1 MKSKTKKLLAIGLSL
16 ALAAGCTMV
25 LSACDPEEEPPVL
38 TDEPLAGETVADFT
52 QGESER
58 FFSSDG
64 WTNKS
69 VFNTWW
75 SADNVSYEG
84 GVMQLTI
91 DENPDGSEATYDEY
105 FGGEARSHE
114 WYGYGD
120 FEVRMKPAKK
130 AGTASTFF
138 TCTGDYD
145 INLEGEPNPWDEI
158 DIEFLGKDT
167 TQVQFNY
174 YVNGQG
180 GHEYMYDLGF
190 DASEEFHNYGFRWTE
205 DYICWFVDGEPVH
218 KVEASEG
225 NPMPAAAGRILMNYW
240 CGTSEAEGWM
250 GAYSDPGDEGP
261 VYEWVK
267 TSGDVYM
274 SDIKEEEGGN
284 VPEVPEGTAAQKLL
298 FNGDSYESDAA
309 EAAETVTLSY
319 ENIGGSSYQP
329 ASADIAAMAKDCN
342 TFAVTIKNN
351 GTETVQARFDILGA
365 NQNPPPEGLNTAAV
379 NLSAV
384 KADGTQLRTD
394 TDWGGSFID
403 LAAGEEAVV
412 FITYNNADA
421 VRGAV
426 TTLNVFLDS
435 ARGDENTYSGSVTL
449 SEMMFFTNE
458 GAVQPGVPGGSDS
471 SVQINGADIPV
482 QGNDYTVTVGEDN
495 AMHVTYTGIQGASY
509 KNVNITDIS
518 AVAKDNN
525 TFTAKVTNNGSETL
539 TLRIDVMA
547 NEQVTPNTKACNI
560 SATMDGQAVYTDR
573 DWGGSTFEIAAGK
586 TVTVKVVYDAS
597 YGPQSL
603 QMMFDSS
610 IYEDTAVHSGDVTV
624 AEMAFSK
631 ASAPAPDPVP
641 EPEPEPEPEPVPEPV
656 PETEYVQIGDEAAEL
671 TGVSPSYSVSVS
683 GGTMQ
688 VSYSGVVGNSYHNVN
703 LGIAPVV
710 GENNAVRASV
720 KNNGNEALT
729 LRVNVLA
736 KQLVGTTPDEE
747 ELYICNLSATMDGQ
761 EVYTDRDWGGS
772 TFTIAA
778 GASAEIEVVFDA
790 AKEAE
795 TLQFM
800 FDSSTNDDENK
811 YSGSVTLSEMSFA
824 VVEEEEPGEGEMTE
838 TTIDLTQVTIGG
850 NVGEG
855 NAYTVSVTEEGA
867 LNVAYTDLAGGGYEN
882 VNLAVAS
889 IVGENNAVRAS
900 VKNNGSEV
908 LTLRVNV
915 LAKQLVGTTPDGKE
929 LYICNLSATMDGQEV
944 YTDRDWGG
952 STFTIAAGAS
962 AEIEVVFDAAK
973 EAETLQFMFDSSTN
987 DDENKYSG
995 SVTLSEMS
1003 FAVVEEEE
1011 PGEGEMTETT
1021 IDLTQVTIGGNVGEG
1036 NAYTA
1041 AVTEEGALNVAYTD
1055 LAGGKYEKVDFSVA
1069 EIAGESTVFSLK
1081 VTNNG
1086 SEKVTLR
1093 INMQSATQVTEN
1105 TKACNVSATMDGQE
1119 VYTDLV
1125 WGGSKFE
1132 IEAGKTVSIEVTFDA
1147 AKDLQS
1153 IEFMIDSCIDGDTA
1167 AHSGDVTFSEMKLLA
1182 EKAEQPGEEPE
1193 IVETVLDAEELTF
1206 NSSSEGL
1213 YTVTADAEANTVNVT
1228 YTAVKGNS
1236 YQNVSANI
1244 AALADNSAF
1253 SVKVVNNGEAE
1264 VTLRL
1269 DVLAAGK
1276 VCVISAK
1283 VNGEEISLNP
1293 GEGAVVK
1300 IAAKGEAV
1308 IEVAYGGE
1316 VPADQV
1322 LFMIDSCVWNDEAAH
1337 SGDVTFS
1344 EMKLLAEKAEQPG
1357 EGETE
1362 QPEQP
1367 GEGETEQ
1374 PGEGGEEP
1382 EQPGEGETEQPE
1394 QPGEGETE
1402 QPGEGETEQ
1411 SEADA
1416 RAAA

>member
-867 LNVAYTDLAGGGYEN
+867 LNVAYTDLAGG
-882 VNLAVAS
+882 
-889 IVGENNAVRAS
+889 
-900 VKNNGSEV
+900 
-908 LTLRVNV
+908 
-915 LAKQLVGTTPDGKE
+915 
-929 LYICNLSATMDGQEV
+929 
-944 YTDRDWGG
+944 
-952 STFTIAAGAS
+952 
-962 AEIEVVFDAAK
+962 
-973 EAETLQFMFDSSTN
+973 
-987 DDENKYSG
+987 
-995 SVTLSEMS
+995 
-1003 FAVVEEEE
+1003 
-1011 PGEGEMTETT
+1011 
-1021 IDLTQVTIGGNVGEG
+1021 
-1036 NAYTA
+1036 
-1041 AVTEEGALNVAYTD
+1041 
-1055 LAGGKYEKVDFSVA
+1055 KYEKVDFSVA

>member
-64 WTNKS
+64 WTNGS

-75 SADNVSYEG
+75 SGSNVLYED

-91 DENPDGSEATYDEY
+91 DENPDGSEENNNEY

-145 INLEGEPNPWDEI
+145 TNLEGEKNPWDEI

-274 SDIKEEEGGN
+274 SDIKEDEGGN

-309 EAAETVTLSY
+309 EAAETVTLTY
-319 ENIGGSSYQP
+319 ENIGGGSYQP

-495 AMHVTYTGIQGASY
+495 AMHVTYTGIQGATY

-610 IYEDTAVHSGDVTV
+610 VYEDTAVHSGDVTV

-631 ASAPAPDPVP
+631 TSAPAPDPVP
-641 EPEPEPEPEPVPEPV
+641 EPEPEPEPMPEPEPEPV
-656 PETEYVQIGDEAAEL
+656 RVPIGDASAEL

-688 VSYSGVVGNSYHNVN
+688 VSYGAVVGNSYHNVN
-703 LGIAPVV
+703 LGIASIV
-710 GENNAVRASV
+710 GENNAVRAFV
-720 KNNGNEALT
+720 KNNGSEALT

-736 KQLVGTTPDEE
+736 KQLVGTTLDGDD
-747 ELYICNLSATMDGQ
+747 LYICNLSATMNGGS
-761 EVYTDRDWGGS
+761 EGVSTDLKYGGS

-800 FDSSTNDDENK
+800 FDSSTNDDSSSH
-811 YSGSVTLSEMSFA
+811 SGSVTLSKMSFA
-824 VVEEEEPGEGEMTE
+824 VVEEEEEPEPEPVRVPIG
-838 TTIDLTQVTIGG
+838 TQATIGG

-867 LNVAYTDLAGGGYEN
+867 LHVTYTDLAGGGYEN
-882 VNLAVAS
+882 VN
-889 IVGENNAVRAS
+889 
-900 VKNNGSEV
+900 
-908 LTLRVNV
+908 
-915 LAKQLVGTTPDGKE
+915 
-929 LYICNLSATMDGQEV
+929 
-944 YTDRDWGG
+944 
-952 STFTIAAGAS
+952 
-962 AEIEVVFDAAK
+962 
-973 EAETLQFMFDSSTN
+973 
-987 DDENKYSG
+987 
-995 SVTLSEMS
+995 
-1003 FAVVEEEE
+1003 
-1011 PGEGEMTETT
+1011 
-1021 IDLTQVTIGGNVGEG
+1021 
-1036 NAYTA
+1036 
-1041 AVTEEGALNVAYTD
+1041 
-1055 LAGGKYEKVDFSVA
+1055 FSVA

-1105 TKACNVSATMDGQE
+1105 TTACNLSATMDGQE
-1119 VYTDLV
+1119 VFTDLV

-1147 AKDLQS
+1147 TKDLQS

-1182 EKAEQPGEEPE
+1182 EKPEQPGEGETEPE
-1193 IVETVLDAEELTF
+1193 PDPEQPETVETPIDLTQDTIAG
-1206 NSSSEGL
+1206 NVGEGNA
-1213 YTVTADAEANTVNVT
+1213 YT
-1228 YTAVKGNS
+1228 
-1236 YQNVSANI
+1236 
-1244 AALADNSAF
+1244 F
-1253 SVKVVNNGEAE
+1253 SVTEEGALNVAYTDLAGGGYENVNFSVAEIAGESTVFSLKVTNNGSEK
-1264 VTLRL
+1264 VTLRINMQSATQVTENTTACNL
-1269 DVLAAGK
+1269 SATMDGQEVFTDLVWGGSKFEIEAGK
-1276 VCVISAK
+1276 TVS
-1283 VNGEEISLNP
+1283 
-1293 GEGAVVK
+1293 
-1300 IAAKGEAV
+1300 
-1308 IEVAYGGE
+1308 IEVTFDATKDLQRIE
-1316 VPADQV
+1316 
-1322 LFMIDSCVWNDEAAH
+1322 FMIDSCIYGDTAAH

-1367 GEGETEQ
+1367 GEEPEIVETVLDAEELTFNSSSEGLYTVKADAEANTVNVTYAAVKGNSYHNVSANIAALADNSAFSVKVVNNREAEVTLRLDVLAAGKVCVTSAKVNGEAIALNANEGAVVTIDVK
-1374 PGEGGEEP
+1374 GEAVIAVTYGGDGAADQVLFMIDSCVWNDETAHSGDVTFSEMKLLAEKA

-1394 QPGEGETE
+1394 
-1402 QPGEGETEQ
+1402 
-1411 SEADA
+1411 ADA
-1416 RAAA
+1416 GAAA

>member
-64 WTNKS
+64 WTNGS

-75 SADNVSYEG
+75 SGSNVLYED

-91 DENPDGSEATYDEY
+91 DENPDGSEENNNEY

-145 INLEGEPNPWDEI
+145 TNLEGEKNPWDEI

-240 CGTSEAEGWM
+240 CGTAEAEGWM

-284 VPEVPEGTAAQKLL
+284 VPEVPEGTEAQKLL

-309 EAAETVTLSY
+309 EAAETVTLTY
-319 ENIGGSSYQP
+319 ENIGGGSYQP
-329 ASADIAAMAKDCN
+329 ASADIAAVAGEHN
-342 TFAVTIKNN
+342 TFTAKIKNN

-394 TDWGGSFID
+394 LQYGGSFID

-610 IYEDTAVHSGDVTV
+610 VYEDTATHSGDVTV

-641 EPEPEPEPEPVPEPV
+641 EPEPEPVPEPEPEP
-656 PETEYVQIGDEAAEL
+656 EYVQIGDAAAEL

-688 VSYSGVVGNSYHNVN
+688 VVYSGVGGNSYHNVN
-703 LGIAPVV
+703 LAVASIV

-720 KNNGNEALT
+720 KNNGSEALT

-736 KQLVGTTPDEE
+736 KQLVGTTPDGAD
-747 ELYICNLSATMDGQ
+747 LYICNLSATMDGGSDG
-761 EVYTDRDWGGS
+761 VSTDLQYGGS

-800 FDSSTNDDENK
+800 FDSSTYDDASSH
-811 YSGSVTLSEMSFA
+811 SGSVTLSEMSFA
-824 VVEEEEPGEGEMTE
+824 IVEEEEEPEPEPVRVPIG
-838 TTIDLTQVTIGG
+838 TQATIGG

-867 LNVAYTDLAGGGYEN
+867 LHVTYTELLGGKYEN
-882 VNLAVAS
+882 VN
-889 IVGENNAVRAS
+889 
-900 VKNNGSEV
+900 
-908 LTLRVNV
+908 
-915 LAKQLVGTTPDGKE
+915 
-929 LYICNLSATMDGQEV
+929 
-944 YTDRDWGG
+944 
-952 STFTIAAGAS
+952 
-962 AEIEVVFDAAK
+962 
-973 EAETLQFMFDSSTN
+973 
-987 DDENKYSG
+987 
-995 SVTLSEMS
+995 
-1003 FAVVEEEE
+1003 
-1011 PGEGEMTETT
+1011 
-1021 IDLTQVTIGGNVGEG
+1021 
-1036 NAYTA
+1036 
-1041 AVTEEGALNVAYTD
+1041 
-1055 LAGGKYEKVDFSVA
+1055 FSVA

-1105 TKACNVSATMDGQE
+1105 TTACNLSATMDGQEVYTDLVWGGSTFEIEAGKTVSIEVTFDAEKDLQSIEFMIDSCIDGDTAAHSGDVTFSEMKLLAEKAEQPGEGETEPEPDPEQPETVETPIDLTQATIGGNVGEGNAYTVSVTEEGALNVTYTDLAGGHYENVNFSVAEIAGESTVFSLKVTNNGSEKVTLRINMQSATQVTENTTACNLSATMDGQE

-1147 AKDLQS
+1147 TKDLQS

-1182 EKAEQPGEEPE
+1182 EKAEQPGEEEQPE
-1193 IVETVLDAEELTF
+1193 IVETVLDAEGLTF

-1244 AALADNSAF
+1244 VALADNFAF

-1300 IAAKGEAV
+1300 IAAKGEAA

-1374 PGEGGEEP
+1374 PEQPGEGGEEP
-1382 EQPGEGETEQPE
+1382 EQPGEGETEQ
-1394 QPGEGETE
+1394 T
-1402 QPGEGETEQ
+1402 
-1411 SEADA
+1411 EADA
-1416 RAAA
+1416 GAVA

>member
-64 WTNKS
+64 WTNGS

-75 SADNVSYEG
+75 SGSNVLYED

-91 DENPDGSEATYDEY
+91 DENPDGSEENNNEY

-145 INLEGEPNPWDEI
+145 TNLEGEPNPWDEI

-274 SDIKEEEGGN
+274 SDIKEDEGGN
-284 VPEVPEGTAAQKLL
+284 VPGVPEGTEAQKLL

-309 EAAETVTLSY
+309 EAAETVTLTY
-319 ENIGGSSYQP
+319 ENIGGSSYAP
-329 ASADIAAMAKDCN
+329 ASADIAAVAGEHN
-342 TFAVTIKNN
+342 TFTAKIKNN

-394 TDWGGSFID
+394 LQYGGSFID

-495 AMHVTYTGIQGASY
+495 AMHVTYTGIQGATY

-525 TFTAKVTNNGSETL
+525 TFTAKVTNNGSKTL
-539 TLRIDVMA
+539 TLRIDVVA
-547 NEQVTPNTKACNI
+547 NEQVTPNTKVCNI

-610 IYEDTAVHSGDVTV
+610 INENTAVNSGDVTV

-641 EPEPEPEPEPVPEPV
+641 EPEPEPDPEPVPGGSDSS
-656 PETEYVQIGDEAAEL
+656 VQINGADIPVQGNDYTVTVGEDNAMHVTY
-671 TGVSPSYSVSVS
+671 TGIQGATYK
-683 GGTMQ
+683 
-688 VSYSGVVGNSYHNVN
+688 NVN
-703 LGIAPVV
+703 ITDISAVAKD
-710 GENNAVRASV
+710 NNTFTAKVT
-720 KNNGNEALT
+720 NNGSKTLT
-729 LRVNVLA
+729 LRIDVVANEQV
-736 KQLVGTTPDEE
+736 TPNTKV
-747 ELYICNLSATMDGQ
+747 CNISATMDGQ
-761 EVYTDRDWGGS
+761 AVYTDRDWGGS
-772 TFTIAA
+772 TFEIAA
-778 GASAEIEVVFDA
+778 GKTVTVKVVYDASYGPQS
-790 AKEAE
+790 
-795 TLQFM
+795 LQMM
-800 FDSSTNDDENK
+800 FDSS
-811 YSGSVTLSEMSFA
+811 
-824 VVEEEEPGEGEMTE
+824 
-838 TTIDLTQVTIGG
+838 
-850 NVGEG
+850 
-855 NAYTVSVTEEGA
+855 
-867 LNVAYTDLAGGGYEN
+867 
-882 VNLAVAS
+882 
-889 IVGENNAVRAS
+889 
-900 VKNNGSEV
+900 
-908 LTLRVNV
+908 
-915 LAKQLVGTTPDGKE
+915 
-929 LYICNLSATMDGQEV
+929 
-944 YTDRDWGG
+944 
-952 STFTIAAGAS
+952 
-962 AEIEVVFDAAK
+962 
-973 EAETLQFMFDSSTN
+973 
-987 DDENKYSG
+987 
-995 SVTLSEMS
+995 
-1003 FAVVEEEE
+1003 
-1011 PGEGEMTETT
+1011 
-1021 IDLTQVTIGGNVGEG
+1021 
-1036 NAYTA
+1036 
-1041 AVTEEGALNVAYTD
+1041 
-1055 LAGGKYEKVDFSVA
+1055 
-1069 EIAGESTVFSLK
+1069 
-1081 VTNNG
+1081 
-1086 SEKVTLR
+1086 
-1093 INMQSATQVTEN
+1093 INEN
-1105 TKACNVSATMDGQE
+1105 TAVN
-1119 VYTDLV
+1119 
-1125 WGGSKFE
+1125 
-1132 IEAGKTVSIEVTFDA
+1132 
-1147 AKDLQS
+1147 
-1153 IEFMIDSCIDGDTA
+1153 
-1167 AHSGDVTFSEMKLLA
+1167 SGDVTVAEM
-1182 EKAEQPGEEPE
+1182 
-1193 IVETVLDAEELTF
+1193 
-1206 NSSSEGL
+1206 
-1213 YTVTADAEANTVNVT
+1213 
-1228 YTAVKGNS
+1228 
-1236 YQNVSANI
+1236 
-1244 AALADNSAF
+1244 AF
-1253 SVKVVNNGEAE
+1253 SKA
-1264 VTLRL
+1264 
-1269 DVLAAGK
+1269 
-1276 VCVISAK
+1276 SA
-1283 VNGEEISLNP
+1283 
-1293 GEGAVVK
+1293 
-1300 IAAKGEAV
+1300 
-1308 IEVAYGGE
+1308 
-1316 VPADQV
+1316 PA
-1322 LFMIDSCVWNDEAAH
+1322 
-1337 SGDVTFS
+1337 
-1344 EMKLLAEKAEQPG
+1344 
-1357 EGETE
+1357 
-1362 QPEQP
+1362 PEQP
-1367 GEGETEQ
+1367 GEG
-1374 PGEGGEEP
+1374 
-1382 EQPGEGETEQPE
+1382 
-1394 QPGEGETE
+1394 
-1402 QPGEGETEQ
+1402 
-1411 SEADA
+1411 
-1416 RAAA
+1416 AAA

>member
-64 WTNKS
+64 WTNGS

-75 SADNVSYEG
+75 SGSNVLYED

-91 DENPDGSEATYDEY
+91 DENPDGSEENNNEY

-145 INLEGEPNPWDEI
+145 TNLEGEPNPWDEI

-205 DYICWFVDGEPVH
+205 DYICWFVDGEPVY
-218 KVEASEG
+218 KVEASEES
-225 NPMPAAAGRILMNYW
+225 PMPSAAGRILMNYW

-274 SDIKEEEGGN
+274 SDIKEEEEGK

-309 EAAETVTLSY
+309 EAAETVTLTY
-319 ENIGGSSYQP
+319 ENIGGGSYEP
-329 ASADIAAMAKDCN
+329 ASADIAAVAGEHN
-342 TFAVTIKNN
+342 TFTAKIKNN

-365 NQNPPPEGLNTAAV
+365 NQNAGLQTAAV

-384 KADGTQLRTD
+384 KADGTALRTD

-610 IYEDTAVHSGDVTV
+610 VYEDTAVHSGDVTV

-641 EPEPEPEPEPVPEPV
+641 EPEPEPEPEPVPEPE
-656 PETEYVQIGDEAAEL
+656 PEPEPDPVYVQIN
-671 TGVSPSYSVSVS
+671 
-683 GGTMQ
+683 GT
-688 VSYSGVVGNSYHNVN
+688 S
-703 LGIAPVV
+703 IPVEENEYTV
-710 GENNAVRASV
+710 TVDENNAMNVTYSGIPGVSYKNVNITDISAV
-720 KNNGNEALT
+720 AKNNNT
-729 LRVNVLA
+729 F
-736 KQLVGTTPDEE
+736 
-747 ELYICNLSATMDGQ
+747 SA
-761 EVYTDRDWGGS
+761 
-772 TFTIAA
+772 
-778 GASAEIEVVFDA
+778 
-790 AKEAE
+790 
-795 TLQFM
+795 
-800 FDSSTNDDENK
+800 
-811 YSGSVTLSEMSFA
+811 
-824 VVEEEEPGEGEMTE
+824 
-838 TTIDLTQVTIGG
+838 
-850 NVGEG
+850 
-855 NAYTVSVTEEGA
+855 
-867 LNVAYTDLAGGGYEN
+867 
-882 VNLAVAS
+882 
-889 IVGENNAVRAS
+889 
-900 VKNNGSEV
+900 
-908 LTLRVNV
+908 
-915 LAKQLVGTTPDGKE
+915 
-929 LYICNLSATMDGQEV
+929 
-944 YTDRDWGG
+944 
-952 STFTIAAGAS
+952 
-962 AEIEVVFDAAK
+962 
-973 EAETLQFMFDSSTN
+973 
-987 DDENKYSG
+987 
-995 SVTLSEMS
+995 
-1003 FAVVEEEE
+1003 
-1011 PGEGEMTETT
+1011 
-1021 IDLTQVTIGGNVGEG
+1021 
-1036 NAYTA
+1036 
-1041 AVTEEGALNVAYTD
+1041 
-1055 LAGGKYEKVDFSVA
+1055 
-1069 EIAGESTVFSLK
+1069 K

-1086 SEKVTLR
+1086 TEKLTLRVDVMASEK
-1093 INMQSATQVTEN
+1093 SSPN
-1105 TKACNVSATMDGQE
+1105 TNACNVSATMDGQE
-1119 VYTDLV
+1119 VYTDRN
-1125 WGGSKFE
+1125 WGGSTFE
-1132 IEAGKTVSIEVTFDA
+1132 IAAGKTVNIMVVYDASYGPQSLQMMFDSSIGEMTDSFSGSATVSDMSFTFVEEGEDPGEDPEQPGEGETEIVETVLDIKELTFNNSEANYYTVTPNAETNSINVTYTAAVGNSYANVSANIAALAQNSAFSVKVVNNGEAEVTLRLDVMAAGNVCVTSAKVNGEAIELNANEGAVVKIAAKREAVIEVVYGGEVPADQV
-1147 AKDLQS
+1147 L
-1153 IEFMIDSCIDGDTA
+1153 FMIDSCVWGDEA

-1182 EKAEQPGEEPE
+1182 EKAEQPGEGETE
-1193 IVETVLDAEELTF
+1193 IVETVLDIKELTF
-1206 NSSSEGL
+1206 NNSEANY
-1213 YTVTADAEANTVNVT
+1213 YTVTPNAETNSINVT
-1228 YTAVKGNS
+1228 YTAAVGNS
-1236 YQNVSANI
+1236 YANVSANI
-1244 AALADNSAF
+1244 AALAQNSAF

-1269 DVLAAGK
+1269 DVMAAGN
-1276 VCVISAK
+1276 VCVTSAK
-1283 VNGEEISLNP
+1283 VNGEAIELNAN
-1293 GEGAVVK
+1293 EGAVVK
-1300 IAAKGEAV
+1300 IAAKREAV
-1308 IEVAYGGE
+1308 IEVVYGGE

-1362 QPEQP
+1362 QP
-1367 GEGETEQ
+1367 
-1374 PGEGGEEP
+1374 
-1382 EQPGEGETEQPE
+1382 GEGETEQPE
-1394 QPGEGETE
+1394 QGGEEAGQPEQSEQPDEGETE
-1402 QPGEGETEQ
+1402 QP
-1411 SEADA
+1411 EADA
-1416 RAAA
+1416 GAVA

>member
-274 SDIKEEEGGN
+274 SDIKEDEGGN

-309 EAAETVTLSY
+309 EAAETVTLTY
-319 ENIGGSSYQP
+319 ENIGGGSYQP
-329 ASADIAAMAKDCN
+329 ASADIAAVAGEHN
-342 TFAVTIKNN
+342 TFTAKIKNN

-736 KQLVGTTPDEE
+736 KQLVDTTPDGQ
-747 ELYICNLSATMDGQ
+747 ELYICNLSATMDGGSDG
-761 EVYTDRDWGGS
+761 VSTDLQYGGS

-778 GASAEIEVVFDA
+778 GAAAEIEVVFDA

-800 FDSSTNDDENK
+800 FDSSVYDDTDSH
-811 YSGSVTLSEMSFA
+811 SGSVTLSEMSFA
-824 VVEEEEPGEGEMTE
+824 VVEEAEEPGEEPEIVETVLDAEELTFNSSIEGLYTVTADAEANTVNVTYTAVEGSTYQNVSANIAALADNSAFSVKVVNNGEAE
-838 TTIDLTQVTIGG
+838 VTLRLDVLAAG
-850 NVGEG
+850 NVCVISAKVNGE
-855 NAYTVSVTEEGA
+855 EIQ
-867 LNVAYTDLAGGGYEN
+867 LN
-882 VNLAVAS
+882 
-889 IVGENNAVRAS
+889 
-900 VKNNGSEV
+900 
-908 LTLRVNV
+908 
-915 LAKQLVGTTPDGKE
+915 
-929 LYICNLSATMDGQEV
+929 
-944 YTDRDWGG
+944 
-952 STFTIAAGAS
+952 
-962 AEIEVVFDAAK
+962 
-973 EAETLQFMFDSSTN
+973 
-987 DDENKYSG
+987 
-995 SVTLSEMS
+995 
-1003 FAVVEEEE
+1003 
-1011 PGEGEMTETT
+1011 PGEGAVVK
-1021 IDLTQVTIGGNVGEG
+1021 IAAKGE
-1036 NAYTA
+1036 
-1041 AVTEEGALNVAYTD
+1041 AVIEVAY
-1055 LAGGKYEKVDFSVA
+1055 GGEVPAD
-1069 EIAGESTVFSLK
+1069 
-1081 VTNNG
+1081 
-1086 SEKVTLR
+1086 
-1093 INMQSATQVTEN
+1093 QV
-1105 TKACNVSATMDGQE
+1105 
-1119 VYTDLV
+1119 L
-1125 WGGSKFE
+1125 
-1132 IEAGKTVSIEVTFDA
+1132 
-1147 AKDLQS
+1147 
-1153 IEFMIDSCIDGDTA
+1153 FMIDSCIYGDTA

-1206 NSSSEGL
+1206 NSSIEGLYTVTADAEANTVNVTYTAVEGSTYQNVSANIAALADNSAFSVKVVNNGEAEVTLRLDVLAAGNVCVISAKVNGEEIQLNPGEGAVVKIAAKGEAVIEVAYGGEVPADQVLFMIDSCIYGDTAAHSGDVTFSEMKLLAEKAEQPGEEEQPEIVETVLDAEGLTFNSSSEGL

-1244 AALADNSAF
+1244 VALADNFAF

-1300 IAAKGEAV
+1300 IAAKGEAA

-1374 PGEGGEEP
+1374 PEQPGEGGEEP
-1382 EQPGEGETEQPE
+1382 EQPGEGETEQ
-1394 QPGEGETE
+1394 
-1402 QPGEGETEQ
+1402 

-1416 RAAA
+1416 GAAA

>member
-145 INLEGEPNPWDEI
+145 TNLEGEKNPWDEI

-274 SDIKEEEGGN
+274 SDIKEEEGGK
-284 VPEVPEGTAAQKLL
+284 VPEVPEGTEAQKLL

-309 EAAETVTLSY
+309 EAAETVTLTY
-319 ENIGGSSYQP
+319 ENIGGSAYAP
-329 ASADIAAMAKDCN
+329 ASADIAAVAGEHN
-342 TFAVTIKNN
+342 TFTAKIKNN
-351 GTETVQARFDILGA
+351 GTEAVQARFDILGA
-365 NQNPPPEGLNTAAV
+365 NQNAGLQTAAV

-394 TDWGGSFID
+394 LQYGGSFID

-482 QGNDYTVTVGEDN
+482 QGNDYTVAVDENN
-495 AMHVTYTGIQGASY
+495 AMHVTYTGIQGATY

-641 EPEPEPEPEPVPEPV
+641 DPVPEQPGEGETEPDPVPEPV
-656 PETEYVQIGDEAAEL
+656 PGGSDSSVQINGADIPVQGNDYTVTVGEDNAMHVTY
-671 TGVSPSYSVSVS
+671 TGIQ
-683 GGTMQ
+683 GTT
-688 VSYSGVVGNSYHNVN
+688 YKNVN
-703 LGIAPVV
+703 ITDIS
-710 GENNAVRASV
+710 AVAKDSNTFTAKV
-720 KNNGNEALT
+720 TNNGRETLT
-729 LRVNVLA
+729 LRIDVVANEQVTPNTKVCNV
-736 KQLVGTTPDEE
+736 
-747 ELYICNLSATMDGQ
+747 SATMDGQ

-772 TFTIAA
+772 TFKIAA
-778 GASAEIEVVFDA
+778 GKTVTVKVVYDASYGPQS
-790 AKEAE
+790 
-795 TLQFM
+795 LQMM
-800 FDSSTNDDENK
+800 FDSSEGTAVH
-811 YSGSVTLSEMSFA
+811 SGDVTVAEMAFSKA
-824 VVEEEEPGEGEMTE
+824 SAPAPEPEPEPEPVRVPIG
-838 TTIDLTQVTIGG
+838 TQATIGG
-850 NVGEG
+850 DVGEG
-855 NAYTVSVTEEGA
+855 DVYTVSVTEEGA
-867 LNVAYTDLAGGGYEN
+867 LNVAYTDLEGGNYEN
-882 VNLAVAS
+882 VNLA
-889 IVGENNAVRAS
+889 
-900 VKNNGSEV
+900 
-908 LTLRVNV
+908 
-915 LAKQLVGTTPDGKE
+915 
-929 LYICNLSATMDGQEV
+929 
-944 YTDRDWGG
+944 
-952 STFTIAAGAS
+952 
-962 AEIEVVFDAAK
+962 
-973 EAETLQFMFDSSTN
+973 
-987 DDENKYSG
+987 
-995 SVTLSEMS
+995 
-1003 FAVVEEEE
+1003 
-1011 PGEGEMTETT
+1011 
-1021 IDLTQVTIGGNVGEG
+1021 
-1036 NAYTA
+1036 
-1041 AVTEEGALNVAYTD
+1041 
-1055 LAGGKYEKVDFSVA
+1055 VA

-1093 INMQSATQVTEN
+1093 INMQSATHVTEN
-1105 TKACNVSATMDGQE
+1105 TTACNLSATMDGQE
-1119 VYTDLV
+1119 VDTDLV

-1132 IEAGKTVSIEVTFDA
+1132 IEASKTVSIEVTFDA
-1147 AKDLQS
+1147 TKDLQS
-1153 IEFMIDSCIDGDTA
+1153 IEFMIDSCIDRDTA
-1167 AHSGDVTFSEMKLLA
+1167 T
-1182 EKAEQPGEEPE
+1182 
-1193 IVETVLDAEELTF
+1193 
-1206 NSSSEGL
+1206 
-1213 YTVTADAEANTVNVT
+1213 
-1228 YTAVKGNS
+1228 
-1236 YQNVSANI
+1236 
-1244 AALADNSAF
+1244 
-1253 SVKVVNNGEAE
+1253 
-1264 VTLRL
+1264 
-1269 DVLAAGK
+1269 
-1276 VCVISAK
+1276 
-1283 VNGEEISLNP
+1283 
-1293 GEGAVVK
+1293 
-1300 IAAKGEAV
+1300 
-1308 IEVAYGGE
+1308 
-1316 VPADQV
+1316 
-1322 LFMIDSCVWNDEAAH
+1322 H

-1362 QPEQP
+1362 PEPDTKPAPGVPEGTEAQKLLFNGDSYESDAAEAAETVTLTYENIGGSAYAPASADIAAVAGEHNTFTAKIKNNGTEAVQARFDILGANQNAGLQTAAVNLSAVKADGTQLRTDLQYGGSFIDLAAGEEAVVFITYNNADAVRGAVTTLNVFLDSARGDENTYSGSVTLSEMMFFTNEGAVQP
-1367 GEGETEQ
+1367 GEE
-1374 PGEGGEEP
+1374 
-1382 EQPGEGETEQPE
+1382 ETEQPE
-1394 QPGEGETE
+1394 
-1402 QPGEGETEQ
+1402 
-1411 SEADA
+1411 ADA
-1416 RAAA
+1416 GAAA

>member
-64 WTNKS
+64 WTNGS

-75 SADNVSYEG
+75 SGSNVLYED

-91 DENPDGSEATYDEY
+91 DENPDGSEENNNEY

-145 INLEGEPNPWDEI
+145 TNLEGEPNPWDEI

-205 DYICWFVDGEPVH
+205 DYICWFVDGEPVY

-274 SDIKEEEGGN
+274 SDIKEDEGGN

-309 EAAETVTLSY
+309 EAAETVTLTY
-319 ENIGGSSYQP
+319 ENIGGGSYQP

-482 QGNDYTVTVGEDN
+482 QGNDYTVAVDENN

-573 DWGGSTFEIAAGK
+573 EWGGSTFEIAAGK

-610 IYEDTAVHSGDVTV
+610 VYEDTAVHSGDVTV

-656 PETEYVQIGDEAAEL
+656 PETEYVQIGDAAAEL

-688 VSYSGVVGNSYHNVN
+688 VSYGAVVGNSYHNVN

-710 GENNAVRASV
+710 GENNAVRATV
-720 KNNGNEALT
+720 VNNGAEALT

-736 KQLVGTTPDEE
+736 KQLVDTTPDGAD
-747 ELYICNLSATMDGQ
+747 LYICNLSASMNGGSDG
-761 EVYTDRDWGGS
+761 VYTDLKYGGS

-778 GASAEIEVVFDA
+778 GAAAEIEVVFDA
-790 AKEAE
+790 SKGAE

-800 FDSSTNDDENK
+800 FDSSTYDDASSH
-811 YSGSVTLSEMSFA
+811 SGSVTLSEMSFA
-824 VVEEEEPGEGEMTE
+824 IVEEEEEPEPEPVRVPIG
-838 TTIDLTQVTIGG
+838 TQATIGG

-855 NAYTVSVTEEGA
+855 DV
-867 LNVAYTDLAGGGYEN
+867 
-882 VNLAVAS
+882 
-889 IVGENNAVRAS
+889 
-900 VKNNGSEV
+900 
-908 LTLRVNV
+908 
-915 LAKQLVGTTPDGKE
+915 
-929 LYICNLSATMDGQEV
+929 
-944 YTDRDWGG
+944 
-952 STFTIAAGAS
+952 
-962 AEIEVVFDAAK
+962 
-973 EAETLQFMFDSSTN
+973 
-987 DDENKYSG
+987 
-995 SVTLSEMS
+995 
-1003 FAVVEEEE
+1003 
-1011 PGEGEMTETT
+1011 
-1021 IDLTQVTIGGNVGEG
+1021 
-1036 NAYTA
+1036 YTA
-1041 AVTEEGALNVAYTD
+1041 AVTEEGALNVTYTE
-1055 LAGGKYEKVDFSVA
+1055 LLGGKYENVNFSVA

-1105 TKACNVSATMDGQE
+1105 TTACNLSATMDGQE

-1132 IEAGKTVSIEVTFDA
+1132 IEAGKTVTIEVTFDA
-1147 AKDLQS
+1147 TKDLQSIEFMIDSCIDGDTAAHSGDVTFSEMKLLAEKAEEPGQAETVETPIDLTQVTIAGNVGEGNVYTAAVTEEGALNVTYTELLGGKYENVNFSVAEIAGESTVFSLKVTNNGSEKVTLRINMQSATQVTENTTACNLSATMDGQEVYTDLVWGGSKFEIEAGKTVTIEVTFDATKDLQS

-1182 EKAEQPGEEPE
+1182 EKAEQPGE
-1193 IVETVLDAEELTF
+1193 
-1206 NSSSEGL
+1206 
-1213 YTVTADAEANTVNVT
+1213 
-1228 YTAVKGNS
+1228 
-1236 YQNVSANI
+1236 
-1244 AALADNSAF
+1244 
-1253 SVKVVNNGEAE
+1253 
-1264 VTLRL
+1264 
-1269 DVLAAGK
+1269 
-1276 VCVISAK
+1276 
-1283 VNGEEISLNP
+1283 
-1293 GEGAVVK
+1293 
-1300 IAAKGEAV
+1300 
-1308 IEVAYGGE
+1308 
-1316 VPADQV
+1316 
-1322 LFMIDSCVWNDEAAH
+1322 
-1337 SGDVTFS
+1337 
-1344 EMKLLAEKAEQPG
+1344 
-1357 EGETE
+1357 GETE

-1374 PGEGGEEP
+1374 P
-1382 EQPGEGETEQPE
+1382 EQPE

-1411 SEADA
+1411 PEADA
-1416 RAAA
+1416 GAAA

>member
-145 INLEGEPNPWDEI
+145 TNLEGEKNPWDEI

-205 DYICWFVDGEPVH
+205 DYICWFVDGEPVY
-218 KVEASEG
+218 KVEASEES
-225 NPMPAAAGRILMNYW
+225 PMPAAAGRILMNYW

-284 VPEVPEGTAAQKLL
+284 VPEVPEGTEAQKLL

-309 EAAETVTLSY
+309 EAAETVTLTY
-319 ENIGGSSYQP
+319 ENIGGGSYEP
-329 ASADIAAMAKDCN
+329 ASADIAAVAGEHN
-342 TFAVTIKNN
+342 TFTAKIKNN

-365 NQNPPPEGLNTAAV
+365 NQNAGLQTAAV

-495 AMHVTYTGIQGASY
+495 AMHVTYTGIQGATY

-610 IYEDTAVHSGDVTV
+610 VYEDTATHSGDVTV

-641 EPEPEPEPEPVPEPV
+641 EPEPEPVPEPEQ
-656 PETEYVQIGDEAAEL
+656 PGEGETEQPGE
-671 TGVSPSYSVSVS
+671 
-683 GGTMQ
+683 GG
-688 VSYSGVVGNSYHNVN
+688 
-703 LGIAPVV
+703 
-710 GENNAVRASV
+710 
-720 KNNGNEALT
+720 
-729 LRVNVLA
+729 
-736 KQLVGTTPDEE
+736 EE
-747 ELYICNLSATMDGQ
+747 PEQ
-761 EVYTDRDWGGS
+761 
-772 TFTIAA
+772 
-778 GASAEIEVVFDA
+778 
-790 AKEAE
+790 
-795 TLQFM
+795 
-800 FDSSTNDDENK
+800 
-811 YSGSVTLSEMSFA
+811 
-824 VVEEEEPGEGEMTE
+824 PGEGEMTE
-838 TTIDLTQVTIGG
+838 TPIDLTQVTIAG

-855 NAYTVSVTEEGA
+855 DVYTAEVTEEGA
-867 LNVAYTDLAGGGYEN
+867 LNVTYTELLGGEYEN
-882 VNLAVAS
+882 VN
-889 IVGENNAVRAS
+889 
-900 VKNNGSEV
+900 
-908 LTLRVNV
+908 
-915 LAKQLVGTTPDGKE
+915 
-929 LYICNLSATMDGQEV
+929 
-944 YTDRDWGG
+944 
-952 STFTIAAGAS
+952 
-962 AEIEVVFDAAK
+962 
-973 EAETLQFMFDSSTN
+973 
-987 DDENKYSG
+987 
-995 SVTLSEMS
+995 
-1003 FAVVEEEE
+1003 
-1011 PGEGEMTETT
+1011 
-1021 IDLTQVTIGGNVGEG
+1021 
-1036 NAYTA
+1036 
-1041 AVTEEGALNVAYTD
+1041 
-1055 LAGGKYEKVDFSVA
+1055 FSVA

-1093 INMQSATQVTEN
+1093 INMQSATKVTEN
-1105 TKACNVSATMDGQE
+1105 TNACNLSATMDGQE
-1119 VYTDLV
+1119 VFTDLQ

-1147 AKDLQS
+1147 EKDLQS
-1153 IEFMIDSCIDGDTA
+1153 IEFMIDSCIDEDTA

-1182 EKAEQPGEEPE
+1182 EKAEQPGEEEQPE
-1193 IVETVLDAEELTF
+1193 IVETVLDAEGLTF

-1244 AALADNSAF
+1244 VALADNFAF

-1300 IAAKGEAV
+1300 IAAKGEAA

-1322 LFMIDSCVWNDEAAH
+1322 LFMIDSCVWNDETVH

-1362 QPEQP
+1362 QH
-1367 GEGETEQ
+1367 
-1374 PGEGGEEP
+1374 
-1382 EQPGEGETEQPE
+1382 
-1394 QPGEGETE
+1394 
-1402 QPGEGETEQ
+1402 
-1411 SEADA
+1411 EADA
-1416 RAAA
+1416 GAAA

>member
-64 WTNKS
+64 WTNGS

-75 SADNVSYEG
+75 SGSNVLYED

-91 DENPDGSEATYDEY
+91 DENPDGSEENNNEY

-145 INLEGEPNPWDEI
+145 TNLEGEKNPWDEI

-205 DYICWFVDGEPVH
+205 DYICWFVDGEPVY
-218 KVEASEG
+218 KVEASEES
-225 NPMPAAAGRILMNYW
+225 PMPAAAGRILMNYW

-309 EAAETVTLSY
+309 EAAETVTLTY
-319 ENIGGSSYQP
+319 ENIGGGSYQP
-329 ASADIAAMAKDCN
+329 ASADIAAVAGEHN
-342 TFAVTIKNN
+342 TFTAKIKNN

-641 EPEPEPEPEPVPEPV
+641 EPEPEPVPEPVPEPE
-656 PETEYVQIGDEAAEL
+656 PEPQPEYVQIGDAAAEL
-671 TGVSPSYSVSVS
+671 TGTSPSYSVSVS

-688 VSYSGVVGNSYHNVN
+688 VSYGAVVGNSY
-703 LGIAPVV
+703 
-710 GENNAVRASV
+710 
-720 KNNGNEALT
+720 
-729 LRVNVLA
+729 
-736 KQLVGTTPDEE
+736 D
-747 ELYICNLSATMDGQ
+747 
-761 EVYTDRDWGGS
+761 
-772 TFTIAA
+772 
-778 GASAEIEVVFDA
+778 
-790 AKEAE
+790 
-795 TLQFM
+795 
-800 FDSSTNDDENK
+800 
-811 YSGSVTLSEMSFA
+811 
-824 VVEEEEPGEGEMTE
+824 
-838 TTIDLTQVTIGG
+838 
-850 NVGEG
+850 
-855 NAYTVSVTEEGA
+855 
-867 LNVAYTDLAGGGYEN
+867 N

-900 VKNNGSEV
+900 VKNNGSEA

-915 LAKQLVGTTPDGKE
+915 LAKQLVDTTPDGAD
-929 LYICNLSATMDGQEV
+929 LYICNLSASMNGGSDGV
-944 YTDRDWGG
+944 YTDLQYGG
-952 STFTIAAGAS
+952 STFTIAAGAA

-973 EAETLQFMFDSSTN
+973 EAETLQFMFDSSVY
-987 DDENKYSG
+987 DDTDSHSG

-1003 FAVVEEEE
+1003 FAVVEEAEE
-1011 PGEGEMTETT
+1011 
-1021 IDLTQVTIGGNVGEG
+1021 
-1036 NAYTA
+1036 
-1041 AVTEEGALNVAYTD
+1041 
-1055 LAGGKYEKVDFSVA
+1055 
-1069 EIAGESTVFSLK
+1069 
-1081 VTNNG
+1081 
-1086 SEKVTLR
+1086 
-1093 INMQSATQVTEN
+1093 
-1105 TKACNVSATMDGQE
+1105 
-1119 VYTDLV
+1119 
-1125 WGGSKFE
+1125 
-1132 IEAGKTVSIEVTFDA
+1132 
-1147 AKDLQS
+1147 
-1153 IEFMIDSCIDGDTA
+1153 
-1167 AHSGDVTFSEMKLLA
+1167 
-1182 EKAEQPGEEPE
+1182 PGEEPE

-1213 YTVTADAEANTVNVT
+1213 YTVKTDAEANTVNVT
-1228 YTAVKGNS
+1228 YTAVEGS
-1236 YQNVSANI
+1236 TYQNVSANI

-1283 VNGEEISLNP
+1283 VNGEEIQLNPGEGAVVKIAAKGEAVIEVAYGGEVPADQVLFMIDSCIYGDTAAHSGDVTFSEMKLLAEKAEQPGEEPEIVETVLDAEELTFNSSIEGLYTVKADAEANTVNVTYTAVEGSTYQNVSANIAALADNSAFSVKVVNNGEAEVTLRLDVLAAGKVCVISAKVNGEEIQLNP

-1322 LFMIDSCVWNDEAAH
+1322 LFMIDSCVWNDETVH

-1374 PGEGGEEP
+1374 PGEGET

-1394 QPGEGETE
+1394 
-1402 QPGEGETEQ
+1402 
-1411 SEADA
+1411 ADA
-1416 RAAA
+1416 GAAA

>member
-64 WTNKS
+64 WKNES

-274 SDIKEEEGGN
+274 SDIKEEEEGK
-284 VPEVPEGTAAQKLL
+284 VPEVPEGTEAQKLL

-309 EAAETVTLSY
+309 EAAETVTLTY
-319 ENIGGSSYQP
+319 ENIGGGSYQP
-329 ASADIAAMAKDCN
+329 ASADIAAVAGEHN
-342 TFAVTIKNN
+342 TFTAKVKNN

-539 TLRIDVMA
+539 TLRIDVVA

-610 IYEDTAVHSGDVTV
+610 VYEDTAVHSGDVTV

-631 ASAPAPDPVP
+631 ASAPAPEPAPDPV
-641 EPEPEPEPEPVPEPV
+641 PEPVPEPV
-656 PETEYVQIGDEAAEL
+656 PGGSDSSVQINGADIPVQGNDYTVTVGEDNAMHVTY
-671 TGVSPSYSVSVS
+671 TGIQGASYK
-683 GGTMQ
+683 
-688 VSYSGVVGNSYHNVN
+688 NVN
-703 LGIAPVV
+703 ITDISAVAKD
-710 GENNAVRASV
+710 NNTFTAKVT
-720 KNNGNEALT
+720 NNGSETLT
-729 LRVNVLA
+729 LRIDVVANEQV
-736 KQLVGTTPDEE
+736 TPNTKA
-747 ELYICNLSATMDGQ
+747 CNISATMDGQ
-761 EVYTDRDWGGS
+761 AVYTDRDWGGS
-772 TFTIAA
+772 TFEIAA
-778 GASAEIEVVFDA
+778 GRTAVIEVVYDA
-790 AKEAE
+790 SYGPQS
-795 TLQFM
+795 LQMM
-800 FDSSTNDDENK
+800 FDSSVYEDTAVH
-811 YSGSVTLSEMSFA
+811 SGSVTLSEMSFA
-824 VVEEEEPGEGEMTE
+824 VVEEEEEPEPEPVRVPIG
-838 TTIDLTQVTIGG
+838 TQATIGG

-855 NAYTVSVTEEGA
+855 DVYTVSVTEEGA
-867 LNVAYTDLAGGGYEN
+867 LHVTYTELLGGKYEN
-882 VNLAVAS
+882 VN
-889 IVGENNAVRAS
+889 
-900 VKNNGSEV
+900 
-908 LTLRVNV
+908 
-915 LAKQLVGTTPDGKE
+915 
-929 LYICNLSATMDGQEV
+929 
-944 YTDRDWGG
+944 
-952 STFTIAAGAS
+952 
-962 AEIEVVFDAAK
+962 
-973 EAETLQFMFDSSTN
+973 
-987 DDENKYSG
+987 
-995 SVTLSEMS
+995 
-1003 FAVVEEEE
+1003 
-1011 PGEGEMTETT
+1011 
-1021 IDLTQVTIGGNVGEG
+1021 
-1036 NAYTA
+1036 
-1041 AVTEEGALNVAYTD
+1041 
-1055 LAGGKYEKVDFSVA
+1055 FSVA

-1105 TKACNVSATMDGQE
+1105 TTACNLSATMDGQE

-1125 WGGSKFE
+1125 GGGSKFE
-1132 IEAGKTVSIEVTFDA
+1132 IEAGKTVTIEVTFDA
-1147 AKDLQS
+1147 TKDLQS
-1153 IEFMIDSCIDGDTA
+1153 IEFMIDSCIDGDTGV
-1167 AHSGDVTFSEMKLLA
+1167 HSG
-1182 EKAEQPGEEPE
+1182 
-1193 IVETVLDAEELTF
+1193 
-1206 NSSSEGL
+1206 N
-1213 YTVTADAEANTVNVT
+1213 
-1228 YTAVKGNS
+1228 
-1236 YQNVSANI
+1236 
-1244 AALADNSAF
+1244 
-1253 SVKVVNNGEAE
+1253 
-1264 VTLRL
+1264 
-1269 DVLAAGK
+1269 
-1276 VCVISAK
+1276 
-1283 VNGEEISLNP
+1283 
-1293 GEGAVVK
+1293 
-1300 IAAKGEAV
+1300 
-1308 IEVAYGGE
+1308 
-1316 VPADQV
+1316 
-1322 LFMIDSCVWNDEAAH
+1322 
-1337 SGDVTFS
+1337 VTFS

-1362 QPEQP
+1362 PEPDTEPVPEVPEGTEAQKLLFNGDSYESDAAEAAETVTLTYENIGGGSYAPASADIAAVAGEHNTFTAKIKNNGTEAVQARFDILGANQNAGLQTAAVNLSAVKADGTQLRTDLQYGGSFIDLAAGEEAVVFITYNNADAVRGAVTTLNVFLDSARGDKNTYSGSVTLSEMMFFTNEGAVQP

-1374 PGEGGEEP
+1374 
-1382 EQPGEGETEQPE
+1382 T
-1394 QPGEGETE
+1394 
-1402 QPGEGETEQ
+1402 
-1411 SEADA
+1411 EADA
-1416 RAAA
+1416 GAAA

>member
-145 INLEGEPNPWDEI
+145 TNLEGEKNPWDEI

-205 DYICWFVDGEPVH
+205 DYICWFVDGEPVY
-218 KVEASEG
+218 KVEASEES
-225 NPMPAAAGRILMNYW
+225 PMPAAAGRILMNYW

-284 VPEVPEGTAAQKLL
+284 VPEVPEGTEAQKLL

-309 EAAETVTLSY
+309 EAAETVTLTY
-319 ENIGGSSYQP
+319 ENIGGGSYEP
-329 ASADIAAMAKDCN
+329 ASADIAAVAGEHN
-342 TFAVTIKNN
+342 TFTAKIKNN

-365 NQNPPPEGLNTAAV
+365 NQNAGLQTAAV

-495 AMHVTYTGIQGASY
+495 AMHVTYTGIQGATY

-573 DWGGSTFEIAAGK
+573 DWGGSTFEIAAGR
-586 TVTVKVVYDAS
+586 TAVIEVVYDAS

-610 IYEDTAVHSGDVTV
+610 VYEDTATHSGDVTV

-641 EPEPEPEPEPVPEPV
+641 EPEPEPVPEPEQ
-656 PETEYVQIGDEAAEL
+656 PGEGETEQPGE
-671 TGVSPSYSVSVS
+671 
-683 GGTMQ
+683 GG
-688 VSYSGVVGNSYHNVN
+688 
-703 LGIAPVV
+703 
-710 GENNAVRASV
+710 
-720 KNNGNEALT
+720 
-729 LRVNVLA
+729 
-736 KQLVGTTPDEE
+736 EE
-747 ELYICNLSATMDGQ
+747 PEQ
-761 EVYTDRDWGGS
+761 
-772 TFTIAA
+772 
-778 GASAEIEVVFDA
+778 
-790 AKEAE
+790 
-795 TLQFM
+795 
-800 FDSSTNDDENK
+800 
-811 YSGSVTLSEMSFA
+811 
-824 VVEEEEPGEGEMTE
+824 PGEGEMTE
-838 TTIDLTQVTIGG
+838 TPIDLTQVTIAG

-855 NAYTVSVTEEGA
+855 DVYTAEVTEEGA
-867 LNVAYTDLAGGGYEN
+867 LNVTYTELLGGEYEN
-882 VNLAVAS
+882 VN
-889 IVGENNAVRAS
+889 
-900 VKNNGSEV
+900 
-908 LTLRVNV
+908 
-915 LAKQLVGTTPDGKE
+915 
-929 LYICNLSATMDGQEV
+929 
-944 YTDRDWGG
+944 
-952 STFTIAAGAS
+952 
-962 AEIEVVFDAAK
+962 
-973 EAETLQFMFDSSTN
+973 
-987 DDENKYSG
+987 
-995 SVTLSEMS
+995 
-1003 FAVVEEEE
+1003 
-1011 PGEGEMTETT
+1011 
-1021 IDLTQVTIGGNVGEG
+1021 
-1036 NAYTA
+1036 
-1041 AVTEEGALNVAYTD
+1041 
-1055 LAGGKYEKVDFSVA
+1055 FSVA

-1093 INMQSATQVTEN
+1093 INMQSATKVTEN
-1105 TKACNVSATMDGQE
+1105 TNACNLSATMDGQE
-1119 VYTDLV
+1119 VFTDLQ

-1147 AKDLQS
+1147 EKDLQS
-1153 IEFMIDSCIDGDTA
+1153 IEFMIDSCIDEDTA

-1182 EKAEQPGEEPE
+1182 EKAEQPGEEEQPE
-1193 IVETVLDAEELTF
+1193 IVETVLDAEGLTF

-1244 AALADNSAF
+1244 VALADNFAF

-1300 IAAKGEAV
+1300 IAAKGEAA

-1374 PGEGGEEP
+1374 PEQPGEGGEEP
-1382 EQPGEGETEQPE
+1382 EQPGEGETEQ
-1394 QPGEGETE
+1394 
-1402 QPGEGETEQ
+1402 

-1416 RAAA
+1416 GAAA

>member
-64 WTNKS
+64 WTNGS

-75 SADNVSYEG
+75 SGSNVLYED

-91 DENPDGSEATYDEY
+91 DENPDGSEENNNEY

-145 INLEGEPNPWDEI
+145 TNLEGEPNPWDEI

-205 DYICWFVDGEPVH
+205 DYICWFVDGEPVY

-225 NPMPAAAGRILMNYW
+225 NPMPAAAGRFLMNYW

-274 SDIKEEEGGN
+274 SDIKEEEGGK
-284 VPEVPEGTAAQKLL
+284 VPEVPEGTEAQKLL

-309 EAAETVTLSY
+309 EAAETVTLTY
-319 ENIGGSSYQP
+319 ENIGGGSYQP
-329 ASADIAAMAKDCN
+329 ASADIAAMAGEHN
-342 TFAVTIKNN
+342 TFTAKIKNN

-365 NQNPPPEGLNTAAV
+365 NQNAGLQTAAV

-384 KADGTQLRTD
+384 KADGTALRTD
-394 TDWGGSFID
+394 TEWGGSFID

-421 VRGAV
+421 ERGAV

-482 QGNDYTVTVGEDN
+482 QGNDYTVAVDENN

-539 TLRIDVMA
+539 TLRIDVVA

-610 IYEDTAVHSGDVTV
+610 VYEDTATHSGDVTV

-641 EPEPEPEPEPVPEPV
+641 EPEPEPEPVPEPE
-656 PETEYVQIGDEAAEL
+656 PQPEYVQIGDASAEL
-671 TGVSPSYSVSVS
+671 TGTSPSYSVSVS

-688 VSYSGVVGNSYHNVN
+688 VSYGSVVGNSYENVN
-703 LGIAPVV
+703 LAVASIV

-720 KNNGNEALT
+720 KNNGSEALT

-736 KQLVGTTPDEE
+736 KQLVGTTPDGQ
-747 ELYICNLSATMDGQ
+747 ELYICNLSASMNGGSDG
-761 EVYTDRDWGGS
+761 VYTDLQYGGS

-800 FDSSTNDDENK
+800 FDSSTYDDASSH
-811 YSGSVTLSEMSFA
+811 SGSVTLSEMSFA
-824 VVEEEEPGEGEMTE
+824 IVEEEEEPEQPGEEQPGVPEIPEGTE
-838 TTIDLTQVTIGG
+838 AQKLQFGSDTYQSDAAEAADTITFT
-850 NVGEG
+850 
-855 NAYTVSVTEEGA
+855 
-867 LNVAYTDLAGGGYEN
+867 YEN
-882 VNLAVAS
+882 VSGSGYKVASADIAAVA
-889 IVGENNAVRAS
+889 GEHNTFAVKL
-900 VKNNGSEV
+900 KNNGTETV
-908 LTLRVNV
+908 QVRFDILGAN
-915 LAKQLVGTTPDGKE
+915 KDQLPAGMNTAAV
-929 LYICNLSATMDGQEV
+929 NLSAVKADGTQLR
-944 YTDRDWGG
+944 TDTEWGG
-952 STFTIAAGAS
+952 SFIDLAAGEEA
-962 AEIEVVFDAAK
+962 VVFIPYNNADAVRGAVK
-973 EAETLQFMFDSSTN
+973 TLNVFFDSSRGDANT
-987 DDENKYSG
+987 YSG
-995 SVTLSEMS
+995 SVTLSEMMFFTVETS
-1003 FAVVEEEE
+1003 SGEEEQ
-1011 PGEGEMTETT
+1011 PGEEEMTETP
-1021 IDLTQVTIGGNVGEG
+1021 IDLTQATIAGNVGEG
-1036 NAYTA
+1036 DVYTA
-1041 AVTEEGALNVAYTD
+1041 EVTEEGALHVTYTE
-1055 LAGGKYEKVDFSVA
+1055 LLGGKYENVNFSVA

-1105 TKACNVSATMDGQE
+1105 TNACNLSATMDGQE

-1147 AKDLQS
+1147 EKDLQS
-1153 IEFMIDSCIDGDTA
+1153 IEFMIDSCIDGDKDV
-1167 AHSGDVTFSEMKLLA
+1167 HSG
-1182 EKAEQPGEEPE
+1182 
-1193 IVETVLDAEELTF
+1193 
-1206 NSSSEGL
+1206 N
-1213 YTVTADAEANTVNVT
+1213 
-1228 YTAVKGNS
+1228 
-1236 YQNVSANI
+1236 
-1244 AALADNSAF
+1244 
-1253 SVKVVNNGEAE
+1253 
-1264 VTLRL
+1264 
-1269 DVLAAGK
+1269 
-1276 VCVISAK
+1276 
-1283 VNGEEISLNP
+1283 
-1293 GEGAVVK
+1293 
-1300 IAAKGEAV
+1300 
-1308 IEVAYGGE
+1308 
-1316 VPADQV
+1316 
-1322 LFMIDSCVWNDEAAH
+1322 
-1337 SGDVTFS
+1337 VTFS

-1362 QPEQP
+1362 QPE
-1367 GEGETEQ
+1367 
-1374 PGEGGEEP
+1374 
-1382 EQPGEGETEQPE
+1382 
-1394 QPGEGETE
+1394 
-1402 QPGEGETEQ
+1402 
-1411 SEADA
+1411 ADA
-1416 RAAA
+1416 GAAA

>member
-64 WTNKS
+64 WTNGS

-75 SADNVSYEG
+75 SGSNVLYED

-91 DENPDGSEATYDEY
+91 DENPDGSEENNNEY

-145 INLEGEPNPWDEI
+145 TNLEGEPNPWDEI

-274 SDIKEEEGGN
+274 SDIKEEGGN
-284 VPEVPEGTAAQKLL
+284 VPEVPEGTEAQKLL

-309 EAAETVTLSY
+309 EAAETVTLTY
-319 ENIGGSSYQP
+319 ENIGGGSYQP
-329 ASADIAAMAKDCN
+329 ASADIAAMAGEHN
-342 TFAVTIKNN
+342 TFTAKIKNN

-384 KADGTQLRTD
+384 KADGTALRTD

-482 QGNDYTVTVGEDN
+482 QGNDYTVAVDENN
-495 AMHVTYTGIQGASY
+495 AMHVTYTGIQGATY

-610 IYEDTAVHSGDVTV
+610 VYEDTAVHSGDVTV

-641 EPEPEPEPEPVPEPV
+641 EPEPEPEPVPEPV
-656 PETEYVQIGDEAAEL
+656 PETEYVQIGDAAAEL

-688 VSYSGVVGNSYHNVN
+688 VSYGAVVGNSYHNVN

-710 GENNAVRASV
+710 GENNAVRATV
-720 KNNGNEALT
+720 VNNGAEALT
-729 LRVNVLA
+729 LRVNILA
-736 KQLVGTTPDEE
+736 KQLVGTTLDGK
-747 ELYICNLSATMDGQ
+747 ELYICNLSASMNGGS
-761 EVYTDRDWGGS
+761 EGVYTDLKYGGS

-800 FDSSTNDDENK
+800 FDSSTYDDASSH
-811 YSGSVTLSEMSFA
+811 SGSVTLSEMSFA
-824 VVEEEEPGEGEMTE
+824 VVEEEEPGEEPEIVETVLDAEELTFNSSIEGLYTVTADAEANTVNVTYTAVEGESYHNVSANIAALADNSAFSVKVVNNGEAEVTLRLDVLAAGKVCVTSAKVNGEAIALNANEGAVVKIAAKGEAVIEVAYGGEVPADQVLFMIDSCIYGDTAAHSGDVTFSEMKLIAEKKAEAEEPEIVE
-838 TTIDLTQVTIGG
+838 TPIDLTQEALSGD
-850 NVGEG
+850 VGEG
-855 NAYTVSVTEEGA
+855 NVYTASVTEEGA
-867 LNVAYTDLAGGGYEN
+867 LNVTYTDLAGGKYQN
-882 VNLAVAS
+882 VNFHVAE
-889 IVGENNAVRAS
+889 IAGESTVFS
-900 VKNNGSEV
+900 LKVTNNGNEKM
-908 LTLRVNV
+908 TLRINMQSATQVTENTK
-915 LAKQLVGTTPDGKE
+915 A
-929 LYICNLSATMDGQEV
+929 CNLSATMDGQEV
-944 YTDRDWGG
+944 YTDLVWGG
-952 STFTIAAGAS
+952 SKF
-962 AEIEVVFDAAK
+962 EIEAGKTVFIQVTFDAAK
-973 EAETLQFMFDSSTN
+973 DLQSIEFMLDSCIDGDTTAH
-987 DDENKYSG
+987 SG
-995 SVTLSEMS
+995 DVTFSEMKLL
-1003 FAVVEEEE
+1003 AEKAEE
-1011 PGEGEMTETT
+1011 PGQAETVET
-1021 IDLTQVTIGGNVGEG
+1021 PIDLTQVTIAGNVGEG
-1036 NAYTA
+1036 NVYTA
-1041 AVTEEGALNVAYTD
+1041 AVTEEGALNVTYTE
-1055 LAGGKYEKVDFSVA
+1055 LLGGKYENVNFSVA

-1105 TKACNVSATMDGQE
+1105 TTACNLSATMDGQE

-1132 IEAGKTVSIEVTFDA
+1132 IEAGKTVFIQVTFDA

-1153 IEFMIDSCIDGDTA
+1153 IEFMLDSCIDGDT
-1167 AHSGDVTFSEMKLLA
+1167 T
-1182 EKAEQPGEEPE
+1182 
-1193 IVETVLDAEELTF
+1193 
-1206 NSSSEGL
+1206 
-1213 YTVTADAEANTVNVT
+1213 
-1228 YTAVKGNS
+1228 
-1236 YQNVSANI
+1236 
-1244 AALADNSAF
+1244 
-1253 SVKVVNNGEAE
+1253 
-1264 VTLRL
+1264 
-1269 DVLAAGK
+1269 
-1276 VCVISAK
+1276 
-1283 VNGEEISLNP
+1283 
-1293 GEGAVVK
+1293 
-1300 IAAKGEAV
+1300 
-1308 IEVAYGGE
+1308 
-1316 VPADQV
+1316 
-1322 LFMIDSCVWNDEAAH
+1322 AH

-1362 QPEQP
+1362 QH
-1367 GEGETEQ
+1367 
-1374 PGEGGEEP
+1374 
-1382 EQPGEGETEQPE
+1382 
-1394 QPGEGETE
+1394 
-1402 QPGEGETEQ
+1402 
-1411 SEADA
+1411 EADA
-1416 RAAA
+1416 GAAA

>member
-1 MKSKTKKLLAIGLSL
+1 
-16 ALAAGCTMV
+16 
-25 LSACDPEEEPPVL
+25 
-38 TDEPLAGETVADFT
+38 
-52 QGESER
+52 
-58 FFSSDG
+58 
-64 WTNKS
+64 
-69 VFNTWW
+69 
-75 SADNVSYEG
+75 
-84 GVMQLTI
+84 
-91 DENPDGSEATYDEY
+91 
-105 FGGEARSHE
+105 
-114 WYGYGD
+114 
-120 FEVRMKPAKK
+120 
-130 AGTASTFF
+130 
-138 TCTGDYD
+138 
-145 INLEGEPNPWDEI
+145 
-158 DIEFLGKDT
+158 
-167 TQVQFNY
+167 
-174 YVNGQG
+174 
-180 GHEYMYDLGF
+180 
-190 DASEEFHNYGFRWTE
+190 
-205 DYICWFVDGEPVH
+205 
-218 KVEASEG
+218 
-225 NPMPAAAGRILMNYW
+225 
-240 CGTSEAEGWM
+240 M

-855 NAYTVSVTEEGA
+855 NAYT
-867 LNVAYTDLAGGGYEN
+867 
-882 VNLAVAS
+882 
-889 IVGENNAVRAS
+889 
-900 VKNNGSEV
+900 
-908 LTLRVNV
+908 
-915 LAKQLVGTTPDGKE
+915 
-929 LYICNLSATMDGQEV
+929 
-944 YTDRDWGG
+944 
-952 STFTIAAGAS
+952 
-962 AEIEVVFDAAK
+962 
-973 EAETLQFMFDSSTN
+973 
-987 DDENKYSG
+987 
-995 SVTLSEMS
+995 
-1003 FAVVEEEE
+1003 
-1011 PGEGEMTETT
+1011 
-1021 IDLTQVTIGGNVGEG
+1021 
-1036 NAYTA
+1036 A

>member
-64 WTNKS
+64 WTNGS

-75 SADNVSYEG
+75 SGSNVLYED

-91 DENPDGSEATYDEY
+91 DENPDGSEENNNEY

-145 INLEGEPNPWDEI
+145 TNLEGEKNPWDEI

-174 YVNGQG
+174 YVNGLG

-274 SDIKEEEGGN
+274 SDIKEDEGGN
-284 VPEVPEGTAAQKLL
+284 VPEVPEGTEAQKLL

-309 EAAETVTLSY
+309 EAAETVTLTY
-319 ENIGGSSYQP
+319 ENIGGGSYQP
-329 ASADIAAMAKDCN
+329 ASADIAAMAGEHN
-342 TFAVTIKNN
+342 TFTAKIKNN
-351 GTETVQARFDILGA
+351 GTEAVQARFDILGA
-365 NQNPPPEGLNTAAV
+365 NQNAGLQTAAV

-394 TDWGGSFID
+394 LQYGGSFID

-573 DWGGSTFEIAAGK
+573 DWGGSTFEITAGK

-641 EPEPEPEPEPVPEPV
+641 EPEPEPEPMPEPEPQPDPV
-656 PETEYVQIGDEAAEL
+656 YVQIN
-671 TGVSPSYSVSVS
+671 
-683 GGTMQ
+683 GT
-688 VSYSGVVGNSYHNVN
+688 S
-703 LGIAPVV
+703 IPVEENEYTV
-710 GENNAVRASV
+710 TVDENNAMNVTYSGILGVSYKNVNITDISAV
-720 KNNGNEALT
+720 AKNNNTFSAKVTNNGTEKLT
-729 LRVNVLA
+729 LRVDVMASEKSSPNTNACNVSATMDGQEVYTDRNWGGSTFEIAAGKTVNIMVVYDASYGPQSLQMMFDSSIGEMTDSFSGSA
-736 KQLVGTTPDEE
+736 TVSDMSFTFVEEGEDPGEDPEQPGEEEMTETSIDLTQVTIGGNVGEGNVYTASVTEEGALNVTYTDLKGEYQNVELDVEAIAGDSTVFSLKVTNNGSEAVTVRINIISKQPVGTTPDGKD
-747 ELYICNLSATMDGQ
+747 LNTCNLSATMDGQ

-772 TFTIAA
+772 TFAIEGGKTV
-778 GASAEIEVVFDA
+778 SIEVTFDA
-790 AKEAE
+790 TKDVTNIQFMIDSSLGDGESATHSGDVTFSEMKLIAEKKAEAE
-795 TLQFM
+795 
-800 FDSSTNDDENK
+800 EP
-811 YSGSVTLSEMSFA
+811 EI
-824 VVEEEEPGEGEMTE
+824 VETP
-838 TTIDLTQVTIGG
+838 IDLTQEALSGD
-850 NVGEG
+850 VGEG
-855 NAYTVSVTEEGA
+855 NVYTASVTEEGA
-867 LNVAYTDLAGGGYEN
+867 LNVT
-882 VNLAVAS
+882 
-889 IVGENNAVRAS
+889 
-900 VKNNGSEV
+900 
-908 LTLRVNV
+908 
-915 LAKQLVGTTPDGKE
+915 
-929 LYICNLSATMDGQEV
+929 
-944 YTDRDWGG
+944 
-952 STFTIAAGAS
+952 
-962 AEIEVVFDAAK
+962 
-973 EAETLQFMFDSSTN
+973 
-987 DDENKYSG
+987 
-995 SVTLSEMS
+995 
-1003 FAVVEEEE
+1003 
-1011 PGEGEMTETT
+1011 
-1021 IDLTQVTIGGNVGEG
+1021 
-1036 NAYTA
+1036 
-1041 AVTEEGALNVAYTD
+1041 YTD
-1055 LAGGKYEKVDFSVA
+1055 LAGGKYQNVNFHVA

-1086 SEKVTLR
+1086 NEKMTLR

-1105 TKACNVSATMDGQE
+1105 TKACNLSATMDGQE

-1132 IEAGKTVSIEVTFDA
+1132 IEAGKTVFIQVTFDA

-1153 IEFMIDSCIDGDTA
+1153 IEFMIDSCIDGD
-1167 AHSGDVTFSEMKLLA
+1167 K
-1182 EKAEQPGEEPE
+1182 
-1193 IVETVLDAEELTF
+1193 
-1206 NSSSEGL
+1206 
-1213 YTVTADAEANTVNVT
+1213 
-1228 YTAVKGNS
+1228 
-1236 YQNVSANI
+1236 
-1244 AALADNSAF
+1244 
-1253 SVKVVNNGEAE
+1253 
-1264 VTLRL
+1264 
-1269 DVLAAGK
+1269 
-1276 VCVISAK
+1276 
-1283 VNGEEISLNP
+1283 
-1293 GEGAVVK
+1293 
-1300 IAAKGEAV
+1300 
-1308 IEVAYGGE
+1308 
-1316 VPADQV
+1316 
-1322 LFMIDSCVWNDEAAH
+1322 AAH

-1362 QPEQP
+1362 QPE
-1367 GEGETEQ
+1367 
-1374 PGEGGEEP
+1374 
-1382 EQPGEGETEQPE
+1382 
-1394 QPGEGETE
+1394 
-1402 QPGEGETEQ
+1402 
-1411 SEADA
+1411 ADA
-1416 RAAA
+1416 GAVA

>member
-145 INLEGEPNPWDEI
+145 TNLEGEPNPWDEI

-180 GHEYMYDLGF
+180 NHEYMYDLGF

-205 DYICWFVDGEPVH
+205 DYICWFVDGEPVY

-274 SDIKEEEGGN
+274 SDIKEDEGGN

-309 EAAETVTLSY
+309 EAAETVTLTY
-319 ENIGGSSYQP
+319 ENIGGGSYQP

-539 TLRIDVMA
+539 TLRIDVVA

-610 IYEDTAVHSGDVTV
+610 VYEDTAVHSGDVTV

-641 EPEPEPEPEPVPEPV
+641 DPVPEQPGEGETEPDPVPEPV
-656 PETEYVQIGDEAAEL
+656 PGGSDSSVQINGADIPVQGNDYTVTVGEDNAMHVTY
-671 TGVSPSYSVSVS
+671 TGIQGASYK
-683 GGTMQ
+683 
-688 VSYSGVVGNSYHNVN
+688 NVN
-703 LGIAPVV
+703 ITDISAVAKD
-710 GENNAVRASV
+710 NNTFTAKVT
-720 KNNGNEALT
+720 NNGSETLT
-729 LRVNVLA
+729 LRIDVVANEQVTPNTKVCNV
-736 KQLVGTTPDEE
+736 
-747 ELYICNLSATMDGQ
+747 SATMDGQ

-772 TFTIAA
+772 TFKIAA
-778 GASAEIEVVFDA
+778 GKTVTVKVVYDASYGPQS
-790 AKEAE
+790 
-795 TLQFM
+795 LQMM
-800 FDSSTNDDENK
+800 FDSSEGTAVH
-811 YSGSVTLSEMSFA
+811 SGDVTVAEMAFSKVSA
-824 VVEEEEPGEGEMTE
+824 PAPEPEPEPEPVRVPIGTQA
-838 TTIDLTQVTIGG
+838 TIAGD
-850 NVGEG
+850 VGEG
-855 NAYTVSVTEEGA
+855 DVYTVSVTEEGA
-867 LNVAYTDLAGGGYEN
+867 LNVAYTDLEGGNYEN
-882 VNLAVAS
+882 VNLAVAE
-889 IVGENNAVRAS
+889 IAGESTVFS
-900 VKNNGSEV
+900 LKVTNNGSEKV
-908 LTLRVNV
+908 TLRINMQSATHVTEN
-915 LAKQLVGTTPDGKE
+915 TTA
-929 LYICNLSATMDGQEV
+929 CNLSATMDGQEV
-944 YTDRDWGG
+944 DTDLVWGG
-952 STFTIAAGAS
+952 SKF
-962 AEIEVVFDAAK
+962 EIEASKTVSIEVTFDATK
-973 EAETLQFMFDSSTN
+973 DLQSIEFMIDSCIDGDTGVH
-987 DDENKYSG
+987 SG
-995 SVTLSEMS
+995 NVTFSEMKLL
-1003 FAVVEEEE
+1003 AEKAEQ
-1011 PGEGEMTETT
+1011 PGEGETEPEPDPEQPETVET
-1021 IDLTQVTIGGNVGEG
+1021 PIDLTQDTIAGNVGEG
-1036 NAYTA
+1036 NAYTFS
-1041 AVTEEGALNVAYTD
+1041 VTEEGALNVAYTD
-1055 LAGGKYEKVDFSVA
+1055 LAGGEYENVNFSVA

-1105 TKACNVSATMDGQE
+1105 TNACNLSATMDGQE

-1147 AKDLQS
+1147 TKDLQR
-1153 IEFMIDSCIDGDTA
+1153 IEFMIDSCIDGDKDV
-1167 AHSGDVTFSEMKLLA
+1167 HSG
-1182 EKAEQPGEEPE
+1182 
-1193 IVETVLDAEELTF
+1193 
-1206 NSSSEGL
+1206 N
-1213 YTVTADAEANTVNVT
+1213 
-1228 YTAVKGNS
+1228 
-1236 YQNVSANI
+1236 
-1244 AALADNSAF
+1244 
-1253 SVKVVNNGEAE
+1253 
-1264 VTLRL
+1264 
-1269 DVLAAGK
+1269 
-1276 VCVISAK
+1276 
-1283 VNGEEISLNP
+1283 
-1293 GEGAVVK
+1293 
-1300 IAAKGEAV
+1300 
-1308 IEVAYGGE
+1308 
-1316 VPADQV
+1316 
-1322 LFMIDSCVWNDEAAH
+1322 
-1337 SGDVTFS
+1337 VTFS

-1362 QPEQP
+1362 Q
-1367 GEGETEQ
+1367 
-1374 PGEGGEEP
+1374 
-1382 EQPGEGETEQPE
+1382 
-1394 QPGEGETE
+1394 
-1402 QPGEGETEQ
+1402 

-1416 RAAA
+1416 GAAA

>member
-64 WTNKS
+64 WTNGS

-75 SADNVSYEG
+75 SGSNVLYED

-91 DENPDGSEATYDEY
+91 DENPDGSEENNNEY

-145 INLEGEPNPWDEI
+145 TNLEGEPNPWDEI

-205 DYICWFVDGEPVH
+205 DYICWFVDGEPVY
-218 KVEASEG
+218 KVEASEES
-225 NPMPAAAGRILMNYW
+225 PMPSAAGRILMNYW

-274 SDIKEEEGGN
+274 SDIKEEEEGK

-309 EAAETVTLSY
+309 EAAETVTLTY
-319 ENIGGSSYQP
+319 ENIGGGSYEP
-329 ASADIAAMAKDCN
+329 ASADIAAVAGEHN
-342 TFAVTIKNN
+342 TFTAKIKNN

-365 NQNPPPEGLNTAAV
+365 NQNAGLQTAAV

-384 KADGTQLRTD
+384 KADGTALRTD

-495 AMHVTYTGIQGASY
+495 AMHVTYTGIQGATY

-641 EPEPEPEPEPVPEPV
+641 EPEPEPVPEPVPEPE
-656 PETEYVQIGDEAAEL
+656 PEPQPEYVQIGDAAAEL
-671 TGVSPSYSVSVS
+671 TGTSPSYSVSVS

-688 VSYSGVVGNSYHNVN
+688 VSYGAVVGNSY
-703 LGIAPVV
+703 
-710 GENNAVRASV
+710 
-720 KNNGNEALT
+720 
-729 LRVNVLA
+729 
-736 KQLVGTTPDEE
+736 D
-747 ELYICNLSATMDGQ
+747 
-761 EVYTDRDWGGS
+761 
-772 TFTIAA
+772 
-778 GASAEIEVVFDA
+778 
-790 AKEAE
+790 
-795 TLQFM
+795 
-800 FDSSTNDDENK
+800 
-811 YSGSVTLSEMSFA
+811 
-824 VVEEEEPGEGEMTE
+824 
-838 TTIDLTQVTIGG
+838 
-850 NVGEG
+850 
-855 NAYTVSVTEEGA
+855 
-867 LNVAYTDLAGGGYEN
+867 N

-900 VKNNGSEV
+900 VKNNGSEA

-915 LAKQLVGTTPDGKE
+915 LAKQLVDTTPDGAD
-929 LYICNLSATMDGQEV
+929 LYICNLSASMNGGSDGV
-944 YTDRDWGG
+944 YTDLQYGG
-952 STFTIAAGAS
+952 STFTIAAGAA

-973 EAETLQFMFDSSTN
+973 EAETLQFMFDSSVY
-987 DDENKYSG
+987 DDTDSHSG

-1003 FAVVEEEE
+1003 FAVVEEAEE
-1011 PGEGEMTETT
+1011 
-1021 IDLTQVTIGGNVGEG
+1021 
-1036 NAYTA
+1036 
-1041 AVTEEGALNVAYTD
+1041 
-1055 LAGGKYEKVDFSVA
+1055 
-1069 EIAGESTVFSLK
+1069 
-1081 VTNNG
+1081 
-1086 SEKVTLR
+1086 
-1093 INMQSATQVTEN
+1093 
-1105 TKACNVSATMDGQE
+1105 
-1119 VYTDLV
+1119 
-1125 WGGSKFE
+1125 
-1132 IEAGKTVSIEVTFDA
+1132 
-1147 AKDLQS
+1147 
-1153 IEFMIDSCIDGDTA
+1153 
-1167 AHSGDVTFSEMKLLA
+1167 
-1182 EKAEQPGEEPE
+1182 PGEEPE

-1213 YTVTADAEANTVNVT
+1213 YTVKTDAEANTVNVT
-1228 YTAVKGNS
+1228 YTAVEGS
-1236 YQNVSANI
+1236 TYQNVSANI

-1283 VNGEEISLNP
+1283 VNGEEIQLNP

-1322 LFMIDSCVWNDEAAH
+1322 LFMIDSCIYGDTAAH
-1337 SGDVTFS
+1337 SGEVTFS

-1362 QPEQP
+1362 QPE
-1367 GEGETEQ
+1367 
-1374 PGEGGEEP
+1374 
-1382 EQPGEGETEQPE
+1382 
-1394 QPGEGETE
+1394 
-1402 QPGEGETEQ
+1402 
-1411 SEADA
+1411 ADA
-1416 RAAA
+1416 GAAA

>member
-64 WTNKS
+64 WTNGS

-75 SADNVSYEG
+75 SGSNVLYED

-91 DENPDGSEATYDEY
+91 DENPDGSEENNNEY

-145 INLEGEPNPWDEI
+145 TNLEGEPNPWDEI

-274 SDIKEEEGGN
+274 SDIKEDEGGN

-309 EAAETVTLSY
+309 EAAETVTLTY
-319 ENIGGSSYQP
+319 ENIGGGSYQP
-329 ASADIAAMAKDCN
+329 ASADIAAMAGEHN
-342 TFAVTIKNN
+342 TFTAKIKNN

-365 NQNPPPEGLNTAAV
+365 NQNAGLQTAAV

-471 SVQINGADIPV
+471 SVQINGANIPV

-539 TLRIDVMA
+539 TLRIDVVA

-610 IYEDTAVHSGDVTV
+610 VYDDTASHSGDVTV

-631 ASAPAPDPVP
+631 ASAPAPEPAPDPVP
-641 EPEPEPEPEPVPEPV
+641 EPEPEPEPE
-656 PETEYVQIGDEAAEL
+656 YVQIGDAAAEL
-671 TGVSPSYSVSVS
+671 TGISPSYSVFVS
-683 GGTMQ
+683 GGSMQ
-688 VSYSGVVGNSYHNVN
+688 VVYSAVDGDSYDNVN
-703 LGIAPVV
+703 LAVASIV

-720 KNNGNEALT
+720 KNNGSEVLT
-729 LRVNVLA
+729 LRVNILA
-736 KQLVGTTPDEE
+736 KQLVGTTLDGDD
-747 ELYICNLSATMDGQ
+747 LYICNLSATMNGGS
-761 EVYTDRDWGGS
+761 EGVYTDLQYGGS

-800 FDSSTNDDENK
+800 FDSSTYGDENK

-824 VVEEEEPGEGEMTE
+824 VVEEAEEPEQPGVPEIPEGTE
-838 TTIDLTQVTIGG
+838 ALKLQFGSDTYQSDAAEAADTITFT
-850 NVGEG
+850 
-855 NAYTVSVTEEGA
+855 
-867 LNVAYTDLAGGGYEN
+867 YEN
-882 VNLAVAS
+882 VSGSGYNVAS
-889 IVGENNAVRAS
+889 TDITSVAGEHNTFAVKL
-900 VKNNGSEV
+900 KNNGTEAV
-908 LTLRVNV
+908 QVRFDILGAN
-915 LAKQLVGTTPDGKE
+915 KDQLPAGMNTAAV
-929 LYICNLSATMDGQEV
+929 NLSAVKADGTQLR
-944 YTDRDWGG
+944 TDTEWGG
-952 STFTIAAGAS
+952 SFIDLAAGEEA
-962 AEIEVVFDAAK
+962 VVFITYNNADAARG
-973 EAETLQFMFDSSTN
+973 AATTLNVFFDSSRGDANT
-987 DDENKYSG
+987 YSG
-995 SVTLSEMS
+995 SVTLSEMM
-1003 FAVVEEEE
+1003 FFTVEEEE
-1011 PGEGEMTETT
+1011 
-1021 IDLTQVTIGGNVGEG
+1021 Q
-1036 NAYTA
+1036 
-1041 AVTEEGALNVAYTD
+1041 
-1055 LAGGKYEKVDFSVA
+1055 
-1069 EIAGESTVFSLK
+1069 
-1081 VTNNG
+1081 
-1086 SEKVTLR
+1086 
-1093 INMQSATQVTEN
+1093 
-1105 TKACNVSATMDGQE
+1105 
-1119 VYTDLV
+1119 
-1125 WGGSKFE
+1125 
-1132 IEAGKTVSIEVTFDA
+1132 
-1147 AKDLQS
+1147 
-1153 IEFMIDSCIDGDTA
+1153 
-1167 AHSGDVTFSEMKLLA
+1167 
-1182 EKAEQPGEEPE
+1182 
-1193 IVETVLDAEELTF
+1193 
-1206 NSSSEGL
+1206 
-1213 YTVTADAEANTVNVT
+1213 
-1228 YTAVKGNS
+1228 
-1236 YQNVSANI
+1236 
-1244 AALADNSAF
+1244 
-1253 SVKVVNNGEAE
+1253 
-1264 VTLRL
+1264 
-1269 DVLAAGK
+1269 
-1276 VCVISAK
+1276 
-1283 VNGEEISLNP
+1283 
-1293 GEGAVVK
+1293 
-1300 IAAKGEAV
+1300 
-1308 IEVAYGGE
+1308 
-1316 VPADQV
+1316 
-1322 LFMIDSCVWNDEAAH
+1322 
-1337 SGDVTFS
+1337 
-1344 EMKLLAEKAEQPG
+1344 
-1357 EGETE
+1357 
-1362 QPEQP
+1362 
-1367 GEGETEQ
+1367 
-1374 PGEGGEEP
+1374 P

-1402 QPGEGETEQ
+1402 QPEQPGEGETEQ
-1411 SEADA
+1411 PEQPGEGETEQPEQPGEGETEQPEQPGEGETEQPEQPGEGETEQPEQPGEGETEQPEADA
-1416 RAAA
+1416 GAAA

>member
-205 DYICWFVDGEPVH
+205 DYICWFVDGEPVY

-274 SDIKEEEGGN
+274 SDIKEEEGGK
-284 VPEVPEGTAAQKLL
+284 VPEVPEGTEAQKLL

-309 EAAETVTLSY
+309 EAAETVTLTY
-319 ENIGGSSYQP
+319 ENIGGGSYQP
-329 ASADIAAMAKDCN
+329 ASADIAAVAGEHN
-342 TFAVTIKNN
+342 TFTAKIKNN
-351 GTETVQARFDILGA
+351 GTEAVQARFDILGA

-495 AMHVTYTGIQGASY
+495 AMHVTYTGIQGATY

-631 ASAPAPDPVP
+631 ASAPAPEPVPDPVP
-641 EPEPEPEPEPVPEPV
+641 EQPGEGETEPDPV

-736 KQLVGTTPDEE
+736 KQLVDTTPDGQ
-747 ELYICNLSATMDGQ
+747 ELYICNLSATMDGGSDG
-761 EVYTDRDWGGS
+761 VSTDLQYGGS

-778 GASAEIEVVFDA
+778 GASAKIEVVFDA

-800 FDSSTNDDENK
+800 FDSSTNDDASSH
-811 YSGSVTLSEMSFA
+811 SGSVTLSEMSFA
-824 VVEEEEPGEGEMTE
+824 IVEEKEEDPGEEEQPGEEESGVPEIPEGAEAQKLQFSSDTYQIDAAEAAETVTFTYENVGGSGYKVASTGIDAVAGEHNTFTAKIKNNGAEAVQVRFDILGANQDPLPAGMNTAAVNLSAVKEDGTQLRTDLQYGGSFIDLAAGEEAVVFITYNNADAARGAVTTLNVFFDSSRGDTNTYSGNVTLSEMMFFTVETSSGEEEPGE
-838 TTIDLTQVTIGG
+838 
-850 NVGEG
+850 
-855 NAYTVSVTEEGA
+855 EE
-867 LNVAYTDLAGGGYEN
+867 
-882 VNLAVAS
+882 
-889 IVGENNAVRAS
+889 
-900 VKNNGSEV
+900 
-908 LTLRVNV
+908 
-915 LAKQLVGTTPDGKE
+915 Q
-929 LYICNLSATMDGQEV
+929 
-944 YTDRDWGG
+944 
-952 STFTIAAGAS
+952 
-962 AEIEVVFDAAK
+962 
-973 EAETLQFMFDSSTN
+973 
-987 DDENKYSG
+987 
-995 SVTLSEMS
+995 
-1003 FAVVEEEE
+1003 
-1011 PGEGEMTETT
+1011 
-1021 IDLTQVTIGGNVGEG
+1021 
-1036 NAYTA
+1036 
-1041 AVTEEGALNVAYTD
+1041 
-1055 LAGGKYEKVDFSVA
+1055 
-1069 EIAGESTVFSLK
+1069 
-1081 VTNNG
+1081 
-1086 SEKVTLR
+1086 
-1093 INMQSATQVTEN
+1093 
-1105 TKACNVSATMDGQE
+1105 
-1119 VYTDLV
+1119 
-1125 WGGSKFE
+1125 
-1132 IEAGKTVSIEVTFDA
+1132 
-1147 AKDLQS
+1147 
-1153 IEFMIDSCIDGDTA
+1153 
-1167 AHSGDVTFSEMKLLA
+1167 
-1182 EKAEQPGEEPE
+1182 PE
-1193 IVETVLDAEELTF
+1193 IVETVLDIEELTF
-1206 NSSSEGL
+1206 NNSEANY
-1213 YTVTADAEANTVNVT
+1213 YTVTPDAETNSINVT
-1228 YTAVKGNS
+1228 YTAAVGNS
-1236 YQNVSANI
+1236 YANVSANI
-1244 AALADNSAF
+1244 AALAQNSAF

-1269 DVLAAGK
+1269 DVMAAGSL
-1276 VCVISAK
+1276 CVISAK
-1283 VNGEEISLNP
+1283 VNGETIALNAN
-1293 GEGAVVK
+1293 EGAVVK
-1300 IAAKGEAV
+1300 VAAKVEAV
-1308 IEVAYGGE
+1308 IEVAYGGDG
-1316 VPADQV
+1316 AAGQV
-1322 LFMIDSCVWNDEAAH
+1322 LFMIDSCVWNDETVH

-1362 QPEQP
+1362 QPE
-1367 GEGETEQ
+1367 
-1374 PGEGGEEP
+1374 
-1382 EQPGEGETEQPE
+1382 
-1394 QPGEGETE
+1394 
-1402 QPGEGETEQ
+1402 
-1411 SEADA
+1411 ADA
-1416 RAAA
+1416 GAVA

>member
-25 LSACDPEEEPPVL
+25 LSACGPKEEPPVL

-64 WTNKS
+64 WTNGS

-75 SADNVSYEG
+75 LGSNVLYEG

-91 DENPDGSEATYDEY
+91 DENPDGSEENNNEY

-145 INLEGEPNPWDEI
+145 TNLEGEPNPWDEI

-205 DYICWFVDGEPVH
+205 DYICWFVDGEPVY

-274 SDIKEEEGGN
+274 SDIKEEEGGK
-284 VPEVPEGTAAQKLL
+284 VPEVPEGTKAQALK
-298 FNGDSYESDAA
+298 FESAELVADAA
-309 EAAETVTLSY
+309 EAAETVTFTY
-319 ENIGGSSYQP
+319 ENVSGSSYQP
-329 ASADIAAMAKDCN
+329 ASADIAAVAGEHN
-342 TFAVTIKNN
+342 TFTAKIKNN
-351 GTETVQARFDILGA
+351 GTEAVQARFDILGA
-365 NQNPPPEGLNTAAV
+365 NQNAGLQTAAV

-384 KADGTQLRTD
+384 KADGTALRTD
-394 TDWGGSFID
+394 TEWGGSFID

-421 VRGAV
+421 ERGAV
-426 TTLNVFLDS
+426 TTLNVFLDN
-435 ARGDENTYSGSVTL
+435 ARNDNGTYSGNVTL
-449 SEMMFFTNE
+449 SEMMFFTDE
-458 GAVQPGVPGGSDS
+458 SAGQPDTPDVPSGSGA
-471 SVQINGADIPV
+471 SVQINGTSIPV
-482 QGNDYTVTVGEDN
+482 QGNDYTVAVDENN

-539 TLRIDVMA
+539 TLRIDVVA

-631 ASAPAPDPVP
+631 ASAPAPEPAPDPVPEPDPEPVP
-641 EPEPEPEPEPVPEPV
+641 EPEPQP
-656 PETEYVQIGDEAAEL
+656 EYVQIGDAAAEL
-671 TGVSPSYSVSVS
+671 TGTSPSYSVSVS

-688 VSYSGVVGNSYHNVN
+688 VSYGAVVGNSYENVN
-703 LGIAPVV
+703 LAVASIV

-720 KNNGNEALT
+720 KNNGSEALT

-736 KQLVGTTPDEE
+736 KQPVGTTPDGQ
-747 ELYICNLSATMDGQ
+747 ELYICNLSASMNGGSDG
-761 EVYTDRDWGGS
+761 VYTDLQYGGS

-800 FDSSTNDDENK
+800 FDSSTYDDASSH
-811 YSGSVTLSEMSFA
+811 SGSVTLSEMSFA
-824 VVEEEEPGEGEMTE
+824 IVEEAEEPEQPDEEEMTE
-838 TTIDLTQVTIGG
+838 TPIDLTQVTIGG

-855 NAYTVSVTEEGA
+855 NV
-867 LNVAYTDLAGGGYEN
+867 
-882 VNLAVAS
+882 
-889 IVGENNAVRAS
+889 
-900 VKNNGSEV
+900 
-908 LTLRVNV
+908 
-915 LAKQLVGTTPDGKE
+915 
-929 LYICNLSATMDGQEV
+929 
-944 YTDRDWGG
+944 
-952 STFTIAAGAS
+952 
-962 AEIEVVFDAAK
+962 
-973 EAETLQFMFDSSTN
+973 
-987 DDENKYSG
+987 
-995 SVTLSEMS
+995 
-1003 FAVVEEEE
+1003 
-1011 PGEGEMTETT
+1011 
-1021 IDLTQVTIGGNVGEG
+1021 
-1036 NAYTA
+1036 YTA
-1041 AVTEEGALNVAYTD
+1041 AVTEEGALHVTYTD
-1055 LAGGKYEKVDFSVA
+1055 LLGGKYENVNFSVA

-1105 TKACNVSATMDGQE
+1105 TKACNLSATMDGQE

-1153 IEFMIDSCIDGDTA
+1153 IEFMVDSCIDGDTA

-1182 EKAEQPGEEPE
+1182 EKAEQPGEEEQPE
-1193 IVETVLDAEELTF
+1193 IVETVLDAEGLTF

-1253 SVKVVNNGEAE
+1253 SVKAVNNGEAE

-1283 VNGEEISLNP
+1283 VNGEEIALNP

-1357 EGETE
+1357 EGE
-1362 QPEQP
+1362 
-1367 GEGETEQ
+1367 
-1374 PGEGGEEP
+1374 P

-1402 QPGEGETEQ
+1402 QPEQPGEGETEQPEQPGEGETEQ
-1411 SEADA
+1411 SEQPGEGETEQPEADA
-1416 RAAA
+1416 GAAA

>member
-205 DYICWFVDGEPVH
+205 NYICWFVDGEPVH

-240 CGTSEAEGWM
+240 CGTAEAEGWM

-309 EAAETVTLSY
+309 EAAETVTLTY
-319 ENIGGSSYQP
+319 ENIGGGSYQP

-384 KADGTQLRTD
+384 KADGTALRTD

-495 AMHVTYTGIQGASY
+495 AMHVTYTGIQGATY

-610 IYEDTAVHSGDVTV
+610 VYEDTAVHSGDVTV

-641 EPEPEPEPEPVPEPV
+641 EPEPEPDPVPEPV
-656 PETEYVQIGDEAAEL
+656 PEPESEYVQIGDAAAEL
-671 TGVSPSYSVSVS
+671 TGVSPAYSVSVS
-683 GGTMQ
+683 GGSMQ
-688 VSYSGVVGNSYHNVN
+688 IVYSAVDGDSYDNVN
-703 LGIAPVV
+703 LAVASIV

-720 KNNGNEALT
+720 KNNGSKVLT

-736 KQLVGTTPDEE
+736 KQLVGTTPDKE
-747 ELYICNLSATMDGQ
+747 ELYICNLSASMNGGS
-761 EVYTDRDWGGS
+761 EGVSTDLQYGGS

-800 FDSSTNDDENK
+800 FDSSVYDDTDSH
-811 YSGSVTLSEMSFA
+811 SGSVTLSEMSFA
-824 VVEEEEPGEGEMTE
+824 IVEEEEEPEQPGEEEMTE
-838 TTIDLTQVTIGG
+838 TTIDLTQATIGG

-855 NAYTVSVTEEGA
+855 NAYTFSVTEEGA
-867 LNVAYTDLAGGGYEN
+867 LHVTYTELLGGKYEN
-882 VNLAVAS
+882 VN
-889 IVGENNAVRAS
+889 
-900 VKNNGSEV
+900 
-908 LTLRVNV
+908 
-915 LAKQLVGTTPDGKE
+915 
-929 LYICNLSATMDGQEV
+929 
-944 YTDRDWGG
+944 
-952 STFTIAAGAS
+952 
-962 AEIEVVFDAAK
+962 
-973 EAETLQFMFDSSTN
+973 
-987 DDENKYSG
+987 
-995 SVTLSEMS
+995 
-1003 FAVVEEEE
+1003 
-1011 PGEGEMTETT
+1011 
-1021 IDLTQVTIGGNVGEG
+1021 
-1036 NAYTA
+1036 
-1041 AVTEEGALNVAYTD
+1041 
-1055 LAGGKYEKVDFSVA
+1055 FSVA

-1105 TKACNVSATMDGQE
+1105 TNACNLSATMDGQE

-1132 IEAGKTVSIEVTFDA
+1132 IEAGKTVTIEVTFDA
-1147 AKDLQS
+1147 EKDLQS
-1153 IEFMIDSCIDGDTA
+1153 IEFMIDSCIDGDKA

-1182 EKAEQPGEEPE
+1182 EKAEEPGEGETEPE
-1193 IVETVLDAEELTF
+1193 PDTEPVPEVPEGTEAQKLLFNGDSYESDAAEAAETVTLTYENIGGGSYAPASADIAAVAGEHNTF
-1206 NSSSEGL
+1206 TAKIKNNGTEAVQARFDILGANQNAGL
-1213 YTVTADAEANTVNVT
+1213 QTAAVNLS
-1228 YTAVKGNS
+1228 AVK
-1236 YQNVSANI
+1236 
-1244 AALADNSAF
+1244 AD
-1253 SVKVVNNGEAE
+1253 G
-1264 VTLRL
+1264 TQLRTDL
-1269 DVLAAGK
+1269 QYGGSFIDLAAGEEA
-1276 VCVISAK
+1276 VVFITYNNADAVRGAVTTLNVFLDSARGDENTYSGS
-1283 VNGEEISLNP
+1283 VTLSEMMFFTN
-1293 GEGAVVK
+1293 EGAV
-1300 IAAKGEAV
+1300 
-1308 IEVAYGGE
+1308 
-1316 VPADQV
+1316 
-1322 LFMIDSCVWNDEAAH
+1322 
-1337 SGDVTFS
+1337 
-1344 EMKLLAEKAEQPG
+1344 QPG

-1362 QPEQP
+1362 QPE
-1367 GEGETEQ
+1367 
-1374 PGEGGEEP
+1374 
-1382 EQPGEGETEQPE
+1382 
-1394 QPGEGETE
+1394 
-1402 QPGEGETEQ
+1402 
-1411 SEADA
+1411 ADA
-1416 RAAA
+1416 GAAA

>member
-64 WTNKS
+64 WTNGS

-75 SADNVSYEG
+75 SGSNVLYED

-91 DENPDGSEATYDEY
+91 DENPDGSEENNNEY

-145 INLEGEPNPWDEI
+145 TNLEGEKNPWDEI

-205 DYICWFVDGEPVH
+205 DYICWFVDGEPVY

-274 SDIKEEEGGN
+274 SDIKEEEGGK
-284 VPEVPEGTAAQKLL
+284 VPEVPEGTEAQKLL

-309 EAAETVTLSY
+309 EAAETVTLTY
-319 ENIGGSSYQP
+319 ENIGGGSYQP
-329 ASADIAAMAKDCN
+329 ASADIAAVAGEHN
-342 TFAVTIKNN
+342 TFTAKIKNN

-641 EPEPEPEPEPVPEPV
+641 DPVPEQPGEGETEPDPV
-656 PETEYVQIGDEAAEL
+656 PETEYVQIGDAAAEL

-688 VSYSGVVGNSYHNVN
+688 VSYGAVVGNSYHNVN

-720 KNNGNEALT
+720 KNNGREALT

-736 KQLVGTTPDEE
+736 KQPVGTTPDGK

-800 FDSSTNDDENK
+800 FDSSTNGDENK

-867 LNVAYTDLAGGGYEN
+867 LNVAYTDLEGGNYEN
-882 VNLAVAS
+882 VNLA
-889 IVGENNAVRAS
+889 
-900 VKNNGSEV
+900 
-908 LTLRVNV
+908 
-915 LAKQLVGTTPDGKE
+915 
-929 LYICNLSATMDGQEV
+929 
-944 YTDRDWGG
+944 
-952 STFTIAAGAS
+952 
-962 AEIEVVFDAAK
+962 
-973 EAETLQFMFDSSTN
+973 
-987 DDENKYSG
+987 
-995 SVTLSEMS
+995 
-1003 FAVVEEEE
+1003 
-1011 PGEGEMTETT
+1011 
-1021 IDLTQVTIGGNVGEG
+1021 
-1036 NAYTA
+1036 
-1041 AVTEEGALNVAYTD
+1041 
-1055 LAGGKYEKVDFSVA
+1055 VA

-1093 INMQSATQVTEN
+1093 INMQSATHVTEN
-1105 TKACNVSATMDGQE
+1105 TTACNLSATMDGQE
-1119 VYTDLV
+1119 VDTDLV

-1132 IEAGKTVSIEVTFDA
+1132 IEASKTVSIEVTFDA
-1147 AKDLQS
+1147 TKDLQS
-1153 IEFMIDSCIDGDTA
+1153 IEFMIDSCIDRDTA
-1167 AHSGDVTFSEMKLLA
+1167 T
-1182 EKAEQPGEEPE
+1182 
-1193 IVETVLDAEELTF
+1193 
-1206 NSSSEGL
+1206 
-1213 YTVTADAEANTVNVT
+1213 
-1228 YTAVKGNS
+1228 
-1236 YQNVSANI
+1236 
-1244 AALADNSAF
+1244 
-1253 SVKVVNNGEAE
+1253 
-1264 VTLRL
+1264 
-1269 DVLAAGK
+1269 
-1276 VCVISAK
+1276 
-1283 VNGEEISLNP
+1283 
-1293 GEGAVVK
+1293 
-1300 IAAKGEAV
+1300 
-1308 IEVAYGGE
+1308 
-1316 VPADQV
+1316 
-1322 LFMIDSCVWNDEAAH
+1322 H

-1362 QPEQP
+1362 PEPDTKPAPGVPEGTEAQKLLFNGDSYESDAAEAAETVTLTYENIGGSAYAPASADIAAVAGEHNTFTAKIKNNGTEAVQARFDILGANQNAGLQTAAVNLSAVKADGTQLRTDLQYGGSFIDLAAGEEAVVFITYNNADAVRGAVTTLNVFLDSARGDENTYSGSVTLSEMMFFTNEGAVQP
-1367 GEGETEQ
+1367 GEE
-1374 PGEGGEEP
+1374 
-1382 EQPGEGETEQPE
+1382 
-1394 QPGEGETE
+1394 
-1402 QPGEGETEQ
+1402 ETEQ

-1416 RAAA
+1416 GAVA

>member
-145 INLEGEPNPWDEI
+145 TNLEGEKNPWDEI

-205 DYICWFVDGEPVH
+205 DYICWFVDGEPVY
-218 KVEASEG
+218 KVEASEES
-225 NPMPAAAGRILMNYW
+225 PMPAAAGRILMNYW

-284 VPEVPEGTAAQKLL
+284 VPEVPEGTEAQKLL

-309 EAAETVTLSY
+309 EAAETVTLTY
-319 ENIGGSSYQP
+319 ENIGGGSYEP
-329 ASADIAAMAKDCN
+329 ASADIAAVAGEHN
-342 TFAVTIKNN
+342 TFTAKIKNN

-365 NQNPPPEGLNTAAV
+365 NQNAGLQTAAV

-495 AMHVTYTGIQGASY
+495 AMHVTYTGIQGATY

-610 IYEDTAVHSGDVTV
+610 VYEDTATHSGDVTV

-641 EPEPEPEPEPVPEPV
+641 EPEPEPVPEPEQ
-656 PETEYVQIGDEAAEL
+656 PGEGETEQPGE
-671 TGVSPSYSVSVS
+671 
-683 GGTMQ
+683 GG
-688 VSYSGVVGNSYHNVN
+688 
-703 LGIAPVV
+703 
-710 GENNAVRASV
+710 
-720 KNNGNEALT
+720 
-729 LRVNVLA
+729 
-736 KQLVGTTPDEE
+736 EE
-747 ELYICNLSATMDGQ
+747 PEQ
-761 EVYTDRDWGGS
+761 
-772 TFTIAA
+772 
-778 GASAEIEVVFDA
+778 
-790 AKEAE
+790 
-795 TLQFM
+795 
-800 FDSSTNDDENK
+800 
-811 YSGSVTLSEMSFA
+811 
-824 VVEEEEPGEGEMTE
+824 PGEGEMTE
-838 TTIDLTQVTIGG
+838 TPIDLTQVTIAG

-855 NAYTVSVTEEGA
+855 DVYTAEVTEEGA
-867 LNVAYTDLAGGGYEN
+867 LNVTYTELLGGEYEN
-882 VNLAVAS
+882 VN
-889 IVGENNAVRAS
+889 
-900 VKNNGSEV
+900 
-908 LTLRVNV
+908 
-915 LAKQLVGTTPDGKE
+915 
-929 LYICNLSATMDGQEV
+929 
-944 YTDRDWGG
+944 
-952 STFTIAAGAS
+952 
-962 AEIEVVFDAAK
+962 
-973 EAETLQFMFDSSTN
+973 
-987 DDENKYSG
+987 
-995 SVTLSEMS
+995 
-1003 FAVVEEEE
+1003 
-1011 PGEGEMTETT
+1011 
-1021 IDLTQVTIGGNVGEG
+1021 
-1036 NAYTA
+1036 
-1041 AVTEEGALNVAYTD
+1041 
-1055 LAGGKYEKVDFSVA
+1055 FSVA

-1093 INMQSATQVTEN
+1093 INMQSATKVTEN
-1105 TKACNVSATMDGQE
+1105 TNACNLSATMDGQE
-1119 VYTDLV
+1119 VFTDLQ

-1147 AKDLQS
+1147 EKDLQS
-1153 IEFMIDSCIDGDTA
+1153 IEFMIDSCIDEDTA

-1182 EKAEQPGEEPE
+1182 EKAEQPGEEEQPE
-1193 IVETVLDAEELTF
+1193 IVETVLDAEGLTF

-1244 AALADNSAF
+1244 VALADNFAF

-1300 IAAKGEAV
+1300 IAAKGEAA

-1374 PGEGGEEP
+1374 PEQPGEGGEEP
-1382 EQPGEGETEQPE
+1382 EQPGEGETEQ
-1394 QPGEGETE
+1394 
-1402 QPGEGETEQ
+1402 

-1416 RAAA
+1416 GAAA

>member
-52 QGESER
+52 QGASER

-64 WTNKS
+64 WTNGS

-75 SADNVSYEG
+75 SGSNVLYED

-91 DENPDGSEATYDEY
+91 DENPDGSEENNNEY

-145 INLEGEPNPWDEI
+145 TNLEGEKNPWDEI

-274 SDIKEEEGGN
+274 SDIKEEEGN
-284 VPEVPEGTAAQKLL
+284 VPEVPEGTEAQALKFEGAELIA
-298 FNGDSYESDAA
+298 DAA
-309 EAAETVTLSY
+309 EAAETVTFTY
-319 ENIGGSSYQP
+319 ENVAGNSFQP
-329 ASADIAAMAKDCN
+329 ASADIAAVAGEHN
-342 TFAVTIKNN
+342 TFTAKIKNN

-365 NQNPPPEGLNTAAV
+365 NQNAGLQTAAV
-379 NLSAV
+379 NISAV

-394 TDWGGSFID
+394 LQYGGSFID

-421 VRGAV
+421 ERGAV
-426 TTLNVFLDS
+426 TTLNVFFDN
-435 ARGDENTYSGSVTL
+435 ARNDENTYSGSVTL

-631 ASAPAPDPVP
+631 ASAPAPEPVPDPVP
-641 EPEPEPEPEPVPEPV
+641 E
-656 PETEYVQIGDEAAEL
+656 Q
-671 TGVSPSYSVSVS
+671 
-683 GGTMQ
+683 
-688 VSYSGVVGNSYHNVN
+688 
-703 LGIAPVV
+703 
-710 GENNAVRASV
+710 
-720 KNNGNEALT
+720 
-729 LRVNVLA
+729 
-736 KQLVGTTPDEE
+736 
-747 ELYICNLSATMDGQ
+747 
-761 EVYTDRDWGGS
+761 
-772 TFTIAA
+772 
-778 GASAEIEVVFDA
+778 
-790 AKEAE
+790 
-795 TLQFM
+795 
-800 FDSSTNDDENK
+800 
-811 YSGSVTLSEMSFA
+811 
-824 VVEEEEPGEGEMTE
+824 PGEGETE
-838 TTIDLTQVTIGG
+838 QP
-850 NVGEG
+850 E
-855 NAYTVSVTEEGA
+855 
-867 LNVAYTDLAGGGYEN
+867 
-882 VNLAVAS
+882 
-889 IVGENNAVRAS
+889 
-900 VKNNGSEV
+900 
-908 LTLRVNV
+908 
-915 LAKQLVGTTPDGKE
+915 Q
-929 LYICNLSATMDGQEV
+929 
-944 YTDRDWGG
+944 
-952 STFTIAAGAS
+952 
-962 AEIEVVFDAAK
+962 
-973 EAETLQFMFDSSTN
+973 
-987 DDENKYSG
+987 
-995 SVTLSEMS
+995 
-1003 FAVVEEEE
+1003 
-1011 PGEGEMTETT
+1011 PGEGETE
-1021 IDLTQVTIGGNVGEG
+1021 QPEQPGEG
-1036 NAYTA
+1036 E
-1041 AVTEEGALNVAYTD
+1041 TE
-1055 LAGGKYEKVDFSVA
+1055 
-1069 EIAGESTVFSLK
+1069 
-1081 VTNNG
+1081 
-1086 SEKVTLR
+1086 
-1093 INMQSATQVTEN
+1093 QP
-1105 TKACNVSATMDGQE
+1105 
-1119 VYTDLV
+1119 
-1125 WGGSKFE
+1125 
-1132 IEAGKTVSIEVTFDA
+1132 
-1147 AKDLQS
+1147 
-1153 IEFMIDSCIDGDTA
+1153 
-1167 AHSGDVTFSEMKLLA
+1167 
-1182 EKAEQPGEEPE
+1182 EQPGEEPE
-1193 IVETVLDAEELTF
+1193 IVETELDAEELTF
-1206 NSSSEGL
+1206 NSSIEGL
-1213 YTVTADAEANTVNVT
+1213 YTVKAGAEANTVNVT
-1228 YTAVKGNS
+1228 YTAVEGGT
-1236 YQNVSANI
+1236 YENVSASI

-1253 SVKVVNNGEAE
+1253 SVKVVNNGKAE

-1276 VCVISAK
+1276 VCVTSAK
-1283 VNGEEISLNP
+1283 VNGEAIALNAN
-1293 GEGAVVK
+1293 EGAVVK
-1300 IAAKGEAV
+1300 IAAKEGAV

-1322 LFMIDSCVWNDEAAH
+1322 LFMIDSCVWNDETVH

-1362 QPEQP
+1362 PEP
-1367 GEGETEQ
+1367 DTEPVPEVPEGTEAQKLLFNSTAYQSDAAEAAEKVTLTYENVGGSSYAPASADIAAMAKDCNTFAVTVKNNGTETVQ
-1374 PGEGGEEP
+1374 ARFDLIGANPEGKPEGTNTAATNVSAVTAEGTQLRTDLQYGGSFIDLQAGEEVTVYITFDNSNAVR
-1382 EQPGEGETEQPE
+1382 G
-1394 QPGEGETE
+1394 
-1402 QPGEGETEQ
+1402 
-1411 SEADA
+1411 
-1416 RAAA
+1416 AASTLNVFLDSSRGDNGTYSGSVTLSNFLFWQA

>member
-64 WTNKS
+64 WTNGS

-75 SADNVSYEG
+75 LGSNVLYEG

-91 DENPDGSEATYDEY
+91 DENPDGSEENNNEY

-138 TCTGDYD
+138 TCTGNYD
-145 INLEGEPNPWDEI
+145 TNLEGEPNPWDEI

-205 DYICWFVDGEPVH
+205 DYICWFVDGEPVY

-274 SDIKEEEGGN
+274 SDIKEEGGK

-309 EAAETVTLSY
+309 EAAETVTLTY
-319 ENIGGSSYQP
+319 ENIGGGSYQP
-329 ASADIAAMAKDCN
+329 ASADIAAMAGEHN
-342 TFAVTIKNN
+342 TFTAKIKNN

-365 NQNPPPEGLNTAAV
+365 NQNAGLQTAAV

-384 KADGTQLRTD
+384 KADGTALRTD
-394 TDWGGSFID
+394 TEWGGSFID

-539 TLRIDVMA
+539 TLRIDVVA

-631 ASAPAPDPVP
+631 ASAPAPEPAPDPVPEPDPEPVP
-641 EPEPEPEPEPVPEPV
+641 EPEPQP
-656 PETEYVQIGDEAAEL
+656 EYVQIGDAAAEL
-671 TGVSPSYSVSVS
+671 TGTSPSYSVSVS

-688 VSYSGVVGNSYHNVN
+688 VSYGAVVGNSYENVN
-703 LGIAPVV
+703 LAVASIV

-720 KNNGNEALT
+720 KNNGSEALT

-736 KQLVGTTPDEE
+736 KQPVGTTPDGQ
-747 ELYICNLSATMDGQ
+747 ELYICNLSASMNGGSDG
-761 EVYTDRDWGGS
+761 VYTDLQYGGS

-800 FDSSTNDDENK
+800 FDSSTYDDASSH
-811 YSGSVTLSEMSFA
+811 SGSVTLSEMSFA
-824 VVEEEEPGEGEMTE
+824 IVEEEEEPEQPGEEPEIVETVLDAEELTFNNSSEGLYTVTANAEANTVNVTYTAVKGDSYQNVSANIAALADNSAFSVKAVNNGEAEVTLRLDVLAAGNVCVISAKVNGEAIALNANEGAVVKIAAKGEAVIEVAYGGEVPADQVLFMIDSCVWGDEAAHSGDVTFSEMKLLAEKAEEPEQPGEEEMTE
-838 TTIDLTQVTIGG
+838 TPIDLTQATIGG
-850 NVGEG
+850 DVGEG
-855 NAYTVSVTEEGA
+855 NV
-867 LNVAYTDLAGGGYEN
+867 
-882 VNLAVAS
+882 
-889 IVGENNAVRAS
+889 
-900 VKNNGSEV
+900 
-908 LTLRVNV
+908 
-915 LAKQLVGTTPDGKE
+915 
-929 LYICNLSATMDGQEV
+929 
-944 YTDRDWGG
+944 
-952 STFTIAAGAS
+952 
-962 AEIEVVFDAAK
+962 
-973 EAETLQFMFDSSTN
+973 
-987 DDENKYSG
+987 
-995 SVTLSEMS
+995 
-1003 FAVVEEEE
+1003 
-1011 PGEGEMTETT
+1011 
-1021 IDLTQVTIGGNVGEG
+1021 
-1036 NAYTA
+1036 YTA
-1041 AVTEEGALNVAYTD
+1041 AVTEEGALHVTYTD
-1055 LAGGKYEKVDFSVA
+1055 LLGGKYENVNFSVA

-1105 TKACNVSATMDGQE
+1105 TKACNLSATMDGQE

-1147 AKDLQS
+1147 EKDLQS
-1153 IEFMIDSCIDGDTA
+1153 IEFMIDSCVGNDET

-1182 EKAEQPGEEPE
+1182 EKVEQP
-1193 IVETVLDAEELTF
+1193 D
-1206 NSSSEGL
+1206 
-1213 YTVTADAEANTVNVT
+1213 
-1228 YTAVKGNS
+1228 
-1236 YQNVSANI
+1236 
-1244 AALADNSAF
+1244 
-1253 SVKVVNNGEAE
+1253 
-1264 VTLRL
+1264 
-1269 DVLAAGK
+1269 
-1276 VCVISAK
+1276 
-1283 VNGEEISLNP
+1283 
-1293 GEGAVVK
+1293 
-1300 IAAKGEAV
+1300 
-1308 IEVAYGGE
+1308 
-1316 VPADQV
+1316 
-1322 LFMIDSCVWNDEAAH
+1322 
-1337 SGDVTFS
+1337 
-1344 EMKLLAEKAEQPG
+1344 

-1362 QPEQP
+1362 QPE
-1367 GEGETEQ
+1367 
-1374 PGEGGEEP
+1374 
-1382 EQPGEGETEQPE
+1382 
-1394 QPGEGETE
+1394 
-1402 QPGEGETEQ
+1402 
-1411 SEADA
+1411 ADA
-1416 RAAA
+1416 GAAA